1 MAGSSRPNG
10 SVYRVINRKLLQLF
24 KLWLRPTFINH
35 EQAALA
41 LTQHGQPVNV
51 RYILDTD
58 SLADR
63 LLLELGCAASGLP
76 EPLTLDPHGPNAYF
90 CLTHREGFW
99 GRRSARGD
107 ARPTSLKVAPAGDAE
122 VARHLIPVS
131 IYWGHQPDRALSMW
145 KALLS
150 DQWAS
155 TSKFR
160 KILSIALTRR
170 HILVHFGNPLDVDAL
185 THDLSTT
192 ALKTKRIHRL
202 LRSHFKNQK
211 QSIIGPD
218 LSHRRT
224 LLDELLAA
232 PTVDAAIATVAEARE
247 LPKHRVAAQAYRYA
261 SEIASD
267 QSYRVIRFFS
277 IILTWLWN
285 RLYNGIEVS
294 HLERVRA
301 VSDNAEIVYVP
312 CHRSHIDYLLLS
324 YVLYHNGLALPH
336 IAAGINLNLFL
347 LGPLLRRAGAFF
359 MRRSFKED
367 LLYKAVFDEYIHL
380 LLSKGYSLEYF
391 VEGGRSRTGGM
402 LAPRPGMINMT
413 LKGYYR
419 DHQRDIQFIPVYFS
433 YERVLEIS
441 SYLDERKGHQKKTES
456 LLDLLGV
463 FRYFKLDF
471 GQVSVNFG
479 EPISLGNFL
488 SERVQSNF
496 EMIEPDVH
504 KALCRDLGH
513 RIVQEI
519 NAAIPVNPTQILA
532 TLFVHAGDLE
542 IPEATLRRHFRF
554 LLTLIDADK
563 TSSIFNQSDAQ
574 IIDYFLSTSGAE
586 RHLRNGEPVITITP
600 GGLIDMR
607 YYSNSVTHLL
617 VLPSLIATGLIQRPT
632 VDAEPFAAQ
641 LQALAPVL
649 DAIYYCKIAPTAER
663 INEMLA
669 IFNNTTERPKALPAQ
684 VDTTLALDLNQIAR
698 IIAPTLNQ
706 IALACALLKVKPDL
720 LDDLVL
726 INARI
731 DALTIKTTTFN
742 PAELI
747 MPESLIQ
754 ALSQPQSTIATVNRS
769 NHARPTQD
777 TTTSTMLEA
786 ALANLLSEADQHNL
800 KQLALDLVEENIQS
814 AATTG

>member
-1 MAGSSRPNG
+1 MAGSSRPRG
-10 SVYRVINRKLLQLF
+10 SIYRVINQQLLHLF
-24 KLWLRPTFINH
+24 RLWLRPTFINH
-35 EQAALA
+35 EQTALA
-41 LTQHGQPVNV
+41 LAQHAIPTNV
-51 RYILDTD
+51 RYILDSD

-63 LLLELGCAASGLP
+63 LLLELGCEASRLP
-76 EPLTLDPHGPNAYF
+76 EPLTLDPNAPNAYF
-90 CLTHREGFW
+90 CLNHREGFW

-107 ARPTSLKVAPAGDAE
+107 ARSTSLKVDPAIGDELAT
-122 VARHLIPVS
+122 RLIPVS
-131 IYWGHQPDRALSMW
+131 IYWGHQPDRALSLW
-145 KALLS
+145 KVLLS

-160 KILSIALTRR
+160 KILCIALTRR
-170 HILVHFGNPLDVDAL
+170 HILVHFGDPLDVDEL
-185 THDLSTT
+185 TNDLPSA

-202 LRSHFKNQK
+202 LRRHFKSQK

-232 PTVDAAIATVAEARE
+232 PAVDAAIMTVAEASER
-247 LPKHRVAAQAYRYA
+247 PRHRVAAQAYRYA

-347 LGPLLRRAGAFF
+347 VGPLLRRAGAFF

-402 LAPRPGMINMT
+402 LTPRPGMINMT
-413 LKGYYR
+413 LRGYYR
-419 DHQRDIQFIPVYFS
+419 DHHRDIQFVPVYFS

-456 LLDLLGV
+456 LRDLFGV

-479 EPISLGNFL
+479 EPISLEQFL
-488 SERVQSNF
+488 SDRVDSDL
-496 EMIEPDVH
+496 EMIEPDKH
-504 KALCRDLGH
+504 KAICRELGH
-513 RIVQEI
+513 HIVQGI

-532 TLFVHAGDLE
+532 TLFVHAGHLE
-542 IPEATLRRHFRF
+542 IPEERLRRQLRF
-554 LLTLIDADK
+554 LTTLIEADQI
-563 TSSIFNQSDAQ
+563 SSIFDQSDAQ

-586 RHLRNGEPVITITP
+586 RQLRDGEPMITITP

-607 YYSNSVTHLL
+607 YYSNSVTHLF
-617 VLPSLIATGLIQRPT
+617 VLPSLIANRLIQEPMI
-632 VDAEPFAAQ
+632 DPEPFADQ
-641 LQALAPVL
+641 LTVLAPLL
-649 DAIYYCKIAPTAER
+649 DAICFSKLAPSAER
-663 INEMLA
+663 INELLEIFDYKTEGQQVPSARVDSPLA
-669 IFNNTTERPKALPAQ
+669 S
-684 VDTTLALDLNQIAR
+684 DLIQIAG
-698 IIAPTLNQ
+698 IIEPALKQ

-720 LDDLVL
+720 LDDLAT
-726 INARI
+726 INERI
-731 DALTIKTTTFN
+731 KTLTITTTAFN
-742 PAELI
+742 PEDLI
-747 MPESLIQ
+747 LTERLIQ
-754 ALSQPQSTIATVNRS
+754 MLSQTQPINDRK
-769 NHARPTQD
+769 TQD
-777 TTTSTMLEA
+777 NANWIKPQA
-786 ALANLLSEADQHNL
+786 ALATLISEAGQNDLQH
-800 KQLALDLVEENIQS
+800 LALDLIKENIQS

>member
-1 MAGSSRPNG
+1 MAGSSRPRG
-10 SVYRVINRKLLQLF
+10 SIYRVINQQLLHLF
-24 KLWLRPTFINH
+24 RLWLRPTFINH
-35 EQAALA
+35 EQTALA
-41 LTQHGQPVNV
+41 LAQHAIPTNV
-51 RYILDTD
+51 RYILDSD

-63 LLLELGCAASGLP
+63 LLLELGCEASRLP
-76 EPLTLDPHGPNAYF
+76 EPLTLDPNAPNAYF
-90 CLTHREGFW
+90 CLNHREGFW

-107 ARPTSLKVAPAGDAE
+107 ARSTSLKVDPAIGDELAT
-122 VARHLIPVS
+122 RLIPVS
-131 IYWGHQPDRALSMW
+131 IYWGHQPDRALSLW
-145 KALLS
+145 KVLLS

-160 KILSIALTRR
+160 KILCIALTRR
-170 HILVHFGNPLDVDAL
+170 HILVHFGDPLDVDEL
-185 THDLSTT
+185 TNDLPSA

-202 LRSHFKNQK
+202 LRRHFKSQK

-232 PTVDAAIATVAEARE
+232 PAVDAAIMTVAEASER
-247 LPKHRVAAQAYRYA
+247 PRHRVAAQAYRYA

-347 LGPLLRRAGAFF
+347 VGPLLRRAGAFF

-402 LAPRPGMINMT
+402 LTPRPGMINMT
-413 LKGYYR
+413 LRGYYR
-419 DHQRDIQFIPVYFS
+419 DHHRDIQFVPVYFS

-456 LLDLLGV
+456 LRDLFGV

-479 EPISLGNFL
+479 EPISLEQFL
-488 SERVQSNF
+488 SMRVDSDL
-496 EMIEPDVH
+496 EMIEPDKH
-504 KALCRDLGH
+504 KAICRELGH
-513 RIVQEI
+513 HIVQGI

-532 TLFVHAGDLE
+532 TLFVHAGHLE
-542 IPEATLRRHFRF
+542 IPEERLRRQLRF
-554 LLTLIDADK
+554 LTTLIEADQI
-563 TSSIFNQSDAQ
+563 SSIFDQSDAQ

-586 RHLRNGEPVITITP
+586 RQLRDGEPMITITP

-607 YYSNSVTHLL
+607 YYSNSVTHLF
-617 VLPSLIATGLIQRPT
+617 VLPSLIANRLIQEPMI
-632 VDAEPFAAQ
+632 DPEPFFDQ
-641 LQALAPVL
+641 LTVLAPLL
-649 DAIYYCKIAPTAER
+649 DAICFSKLAPSAGR
-663 INEMLA
+663 INELLEIFDYKTEGQQVPSVRVDSPLA
-669 IFNNTTERPKALPAQ
+669 S
-684 VDTTLALDLNQIAR
+684 DLIQIAG
-698 IIAPTLNQ
+698 IIEPALKQ

-720 LDDLVL
+720 LDDLAT
-726 INARI
+726 INERI
-731 DALTIKTTTFN
+731 KTLTITTTAFN
-742 PAELI
+742 PEDLI
-747 MPESLIQ
+747 LTERLIQ
-754 ALSQPQSTIATVNRS
+754 MLSQTQPINDRKAQDNANWIKPQ
-769 NHARPTQD
+769 
-777 TTTSTMLEA
+777 A
-786 ALANLLSEADQHNL
+786 ALATLISEASQTDLQH
-800 KQLALDLVEENIQS
+800 LALDLIKENIQS
-814 AATTG
+814 AATTR

>member
-1 MAGSSRPNG
+1 MAGSSRPRG
-10 SVYRVINRKLLQLF
+10 SIYRVINQQLLHLF
-24 KLWLRPTFINH
+24 RLWLRPTFINH
-35 EQAALA
+35 EQTALA
-41 LTQHGQPVNV
+41 LAQHAIPTNV
-51 RYILDTD
+51 RYILDSD

-63 LLLELGCAASGLP
+63 LLLELGCEASRLP
-76 EPLTLDPHGPNAYF
+76 EPLTLDPNAPNAYF
-90 CLTHREGFW
+90 CLNHREGFW

-107 ARPTSLKVAPAGDAE
+107 ARSTSLKVDPAIGDELAT
-122 VARHLIPVS
+122 RLIPVS
-131 IYWGHQPDRALSMW
+131 IYWGHQPDRALSLW
-145 KALLS
+145 KVLLS

-160 KILSIALTRR
+160 KILCIALTRR
-170 HILVHFGNPLDVDAL
+170 HILVHFGDPLDVDEL
-185 THDLSTT
+185 TNDLPSA

-202 LRSHFKNQK
+202 LRRHFKSQK

-232 PTVDAAIATVAEARE
+232 PAVDAAIMTVAEASER
-247 LPKHRVAAQAYRYA
+247 PRHRVAAQAYRYA

-347 LGPLLRRAGAFF
+347 VGPLLRRAGAFF

-402 LAPRPGMINMT
+402 LTPRPGMINMT
-413 LKGYYR
+413 LRGYYR
-419 DHQRDIQFIPVYFS
+419 DHHRDIQFVPVYFS

-456 LLDLLGV
+456 LRDLFGV

-479 EPISLGNFL
+479 EPISLEQFL
-488 SERVQSNF
+488 SMRVDSDL
-496 EMIEPDVH
+496 EMIEPDKH
-504 KALCRDLGH
+504 KAICRELGH
-513 RIVQEI
+513 HIVQGI

-532 TLFVHAGDLE
+532 TLFVHAGHLE
-542 IPEATLRRHFRF
+542 IPEERLRRQLRF
-554 LLTLIDADK
+554 LTTLIEADQI
-563 TSSIFNQSDAQ
+563 SSIFDQSDAQ

-586 RHLRNGEPVITITP
+586 RQLRDGEPMITITP

-607 YYSNSVTHLL
+607 YYSNSVTHLF
-617 VLPSLIATGLIQRPT
+617 VLPSLIANRLIQEPMI
-632 VDAEPFAAQ
+632 DPEPFFDQ
-641 LQALAPVL
+641 LTVLAPL
-649 DAIYYCKIAPTAER
+649 LNAICFSKLAPSAER
-663 INEMLA
+663 INELLEIFDYKTEGQQVPSARVDSPLA
-669 IFNNTTERPKALPAQ
+669 S
-684 VDTTLALDLNQIAR
+684 DLIQIAG
-698 IIAPTLNQ
+698 IIEPALKQ

-720 LDDLVL
+720 LDDLAT
-726 INARI
+726 INERI
-731 DALTIKTTTFN
+731 KTLTITTTAFN
-742 PAELI
+742 PEDLI
-747 MPESLIQ
+747 LTERLIQ
-754 ALSQPQSTIATVNRS
+754 MLSQTQPINDRK
-769 NHARPTQD
+769 TQD
-777 TTTSTMLEA
+777 NANWIKPQA
-786 ALANLLSEADQHNL
+786 ALATLISEASQTDLQH
-800 KQLALDLVEENIQS
+800 LALDLIKENIQS
-814 AATTG
+814 AATTR

>member
-1 MAGSSRPNG
+1 MAGSSRPRG
-10 SVYRVINRKLLQLF
+10 SIYRVINQQLLHLF
-24 KLWLRPTFINH
+24 RLWLRPTFINH
-35 EQAALA
+35 EQTALA
-41 LTQHGQPVNV
+41 LAQHAIPTNV
-51 RYILDTD
+51 RYILDSD

-63 LLLELGCAASGLP
+63 LLLELGCEASRLP
-76 EPLTLDPHGPNAYF
+76 EPLTLDPNAPNAYF
-90 CLTHREGFW
+90 CLNHREGFW

-107 ARPTSLKVAPAGDAE
+107 ARSTSLKVDPAIGYELAT
-122 VARHLIPVS
+122 RLIPVS
-131 IYWGHQPDRALSMW
+131 IYWGHQPDRALSLW
-145 KALLS
+145 KVLLS

-160 KILSIALTRR
+160 KILCIALTRR
-170 HILVHFGNPLDVDAL
+170 HILVHFGDPLDVDEL
-185 THDLSTT
+185 TNDLPSA

-202 LRSHFKNQK
+202 LRRHFKSQK

-232 PTVDAAIATVAEARE
+232 PAVDAAIMTVAEASER
-247 LPKHRVAAQAYRYA
+247 PRHRVAAQAYRYA

-347 LGPLLRRAGAFF
+347 VGPLLRRAGAFF

-402 LAPRPGMINMT
+402 LTPRPGMINMT
-413 LKGYYR
+413 LRGYYR
-419 DHQRDIQFIPVYFS
+419 DHHRDIQFVPVYFS

-456 LLDLLGV
+456 LRDLFGV

-479 EPISLGNFL
+479 EPISLEQFL
-488 SERVQSNF
+488 SMRVDSDL
-496 EMIEPDVH
+496 EMIEPDKH
-504 KALCRDLGH
+504 KAICRELGH
-513 RIVQEI
+513 HIVQGI

-532 TLFVHAGDLE
+532 TLFVHAGHLE
-542 IPEATLRRHFRF
+542 IPEERLRRQLRF
-554 LLTLIDADK
+554 LTTLIEADQI
-563 TSSIFNQSDAQ
+563 SSIFDQSDAQ

-586 RHLRNGEPVITITP
+586 RQLRDGEPMITITP

-607 YYSNSVTHLL
+607 YYSNSVTHLF
-617 VLPSLIATGLIQRPT
+617 VLPSLIANRLIQEPMI
-632 VDAEPFAAQ
+632 DPEPFFDQ
-641 LQALAPVL
+641 LTVLAPLL
-649 DAIYYCKIAPTAER
+649 DAICFSKLAPSAER
-663 INEMLA
+663 INELLEIFDYKTEGQQVPSARVDSPLA
-669 IFNNTTERPKALPAQ
+669 S
-684 VDTTLALDLNQIAR
+684 DLIQIAG
-698 IIAPTLNQ
+698 IIEPALKQ

-720 LDDLVL
+720 LDDLAT
-726 INARI
+726 INERI
-731 DALTIKTTTFN
+731 KTLTITTTAFN
-742 PAELI
+742 PEDLI
-747 MPESLIQ
+747 LTERLIQ
-754 ALSQPQSTIATVNRS
+754 MLSQTQPINDRKAQDNANWIKPQ
-769 NHARPTQD
+769 
-777 TTTSTMLEA
+777 A
-786 ALANLLSEADQHNL
+786 ALAILISEASQTDLQH
-800 KQLALDLVEENIQS
+800 LALDLIKENIQS

>member
-1 MAGSSRPNG
+1 MAGSSRPRG
-10 SVYRVINRKLLQLF
+10 SIYRVINQQLLHLF
-24 KLWLRPTFINH
+24 RLWLRPTFINH
-35 EQAALA
+35 EQTALA
-41 LTQHGQPVNV
+41 LAQHAIPTNV
-51 RYILDTD
+51 RYILDSD

-63 LLLELGCAASGLP
+63 LLLELGCEASRLP
-76 EPLTLDPHGPNAYF
+76 EPLTLDPNAPNAYF
-90 CLTHREGFW
+90 CLNHREGFW

-107 ARPTSLKVAPAGDAE
+107 ARSTSLKVDPAIGDELAT
-122 VARHLIPVS
+122 RLIPVS
-131 IYWGHQPDRALSMW
+131 IYWGHQPDRALSLW
-145 KALLS
+145 KVLLS

-160 KILSIALTRR
+160 KILCIALTRR
-170 HILVHFGNPLDVDAL
+170 HILVHFGDPLDVDEL
-185 THDLSTT
+185 TNDLPSA

-202 LRSHFKNQK
+202 LRRHFKSQK

-232 PTVDAAIATVAEARE
+232 PAVDAAIMTVAEASER
-247 LPKHRVAAQAYRYA
+247 PRHRVAAQAYRYA

-347 LGPLLRRAGAFF
+347 VGPLLRRAGAFF

-402 LAPRPGMINMT
+402 LTPRPGMINMT
-413 LKGYYR
+413 LRGYYR
-419 DHQRDIQFIPVYFS
+419 DHHRDIQFVPVYFS

-456 LLDLLGV
+456 LRDLFGV

-479 EPISLGNFL
+479 EPISLEQFL
-488 SERVQSNF
+488 SMRVDSDL
-496 EMIEPDVH
+496 EMIEPDKH
-504 KALCRDLGH
+504 KAICRELGH
-513 RIVQEI
+513 HIVQGI

-532 TLFVHAGDLE
+532 TLFVHAGHLE
-542 IPEATLRRHFRF
+542 IPEERLRRQLRF
-554 LLTLIDADK
+554 LTTLIEADQI
-563 TSSIFNQSDAQ
+563 SSIFDQSDAQ

-586 RHLRNGEPVITITP
+586 RQLRDGEPMITITP

-607 YYSNSVTHLL
+607 YYSNSVTHLF
-617 VLPSLIATGLIQRPT
+617 VLPSLIANRLIQEPMI
-632 VDAEPFAAQ
+632 DPEPFFDQ
-641 LQALAPVL
+641 LTVLAPLL
-649 DAIYYCKIAPTAER
+649 DAICFSKLAPSAGR
-663 INEMLA
+663 INELLEIFDYKTEGQQVPSVRVDSPLA
-669 IFNNTTERPKALPAQ
+669 S
-684 VDTTLALDLNQIAR
+684 DLIQIAG
-698 IIAPTLNQ
+698 IIEPALKQ

-720 LDDLVL
+720 LDDLAT
-726 INARI
+726 INERI
-731 DALTIKTTTFN
+731 KTLTITTTAFN
-742 PAELI
+742 PDDLI
-747 MPESLIQ
+747 LTERLIQ
-754 ALSQPQSTIATVNRS
+754 MLSQTQPINDRKAQDNANWIKPQ
-769 NHARPTQD
+769 
-777 TTTSTMLEA
+777 A
-786 ALANLLSEADQHNL
+786 ALATLISEAGQNDLQH
-800 KQLALDLVEENIQS
+800 LALDLIKENIQS
-814 AATTG
+814 AATTR

>member
-1 MAGSSRPNG
+1 MAGSSRPRG
-10 SVYRVINRKLLQLF
+10 SIYRVINQQLLHLF
-24 KLWLRPTFINH
+24 RLWLRPTFINH
-35 EQAALA
+35 EQTALA
-41 LTQHGQPVNV
+41 LAQHAIPTNV
-51 RYILDTD
+51 RYILDSD

-63 LLLELGCAASGLP
+63 LLLELGCEASRLP
-76 EPLTLDPHGPNAYF
+76 EPLTLDPNAPNAYF
-90 CLTHREGFW
+90 CLNHREGFW

-107 ARPTSLKVAPAGDAE
+107 ARSTSLKVDPAIGDELAT
-122 VARHLIPVS
+122 RLIPVS
-131 IYWGHQPDRALSMW
+131 IYWGHQPDRALSLW
-145 KALLS
+145 KVLLS

-160 KILSIALTRR
+160 KILCIALTRR
-170 HILVHFGNPLDVDAL
+170 HILVHFGDPLDVDEL
-185 THDLSTT
+185 TNDLPSA

-202 LRSHFKNQK
+202 LRRHFKSQK

-232 PTVDAAIATVAEARE
+232 PAVDAAIMTVAEASER
-247 LPKHRVAAQAYRYA
+247 PRHRVAAQAYRYA

-301 VSDNAEIVYVP
+301 VSDSTEIVYVP

-347 LGPLLRRAGAFF
+347 VGPLLRRAGAFF

-402 LAPRPGMINMT
+402 LTPRPGMINMT
-413 LKGYYR
+413 LRGYYR
-419 DHQRDIQFIPVYFS
+419 DHHRDIQFVPVYFS

-456 LLDLLGV
+456 LRDLFGV

-479 EPISLGNFL
+479 EPISLEQFL
-488 SERVQSNF
+488 SDRVDSDL
-496 EMIEPDVH
+496 EMIEPDKH
-504 KALCRDLGH
+504 KAICRELGH
-513 RIVQEI
+513 HIVQGI

-532 TLFVHAGDLE
+532 TLFVHAGHLE
-542 IPEATLRRHFRF
+542 IPEERLRRQLRF
-554 LLTLIDADK
+554 LTTLIEADQI
-563 TSSIFNQSDAQ
+563 SSIFDQSDAQ

-586 RHLRNGEPVITITP
+586 RQLRDGEPMITITP

-607 YYSNSVTHLL
+607 YYSNSVTHLF
-617 VLPSLIATGLIQRPT
+617 VLPSLIANRLIQEPMI
-632 VDAEPFAAQ
+632 DPEPFFDQ
-641 LQALAPVL
+641 LTVLAPL
-649 DAIYYCKIAPTAER
+649 LNAICFSKLAPSAER
-663 INEMLA
+663 INELLEIFDYKTEGQQVPSARVDSPLA
-669 IFNNTTERPKALPAQ
+669 S
-684 VDTTLALDLNQIAR
+684 DLIQIAG
-698 IIAPTLNQ
+698 IIEPALKQ

-720 LDDLVL
+720 LDDLAT
-726 INARI
+726 INERI
-731 DALTIKTTTFN
+731 KTLTITTTAFN
-742 PAELI
+742 PEDLI
-747 MPESLIQ
+747 LTERLIQ
-754 ALSQPQSTIATVNRS
+754 MLSQTQPINDRK
-769 NHARPTQD
+769 TQD
-777 TTTSTMLEA
+777 NANWIKPQA
-786 ALANLLSEADQHNL
+786 ALATLISEAGQTDLQH
-800 KQLALDLVEENIQS
+800 LALDLIKENIQS

>member
-1 MAGSSRPNG
+1 MAGSSRPRG
-10 SVYRVINRKLLQLF
+10 SIYRVINQQLLHLF
-24 KLWLRPTFINH
+24 RLWLRPTFINH
-35 EQAALA
+35 EQTALA
-41 LTQHGQPVNV
+41 LAQHAIPTNV
-51 RYILDTD
+51 RYILDSD

-63 LLLELGCAASGLP
+63 LLLELGCEASRLP
-76 EPLTLDPHGPNAYF
+76 EPLTLDPNAPNAYF
-90 CLTHREGFW
+90 CLNHREGFW

-107 ARPTSLKVAPAGDAE
+107 ARSTSLKVDPAIGDELAT
-122 VARHLIPVS
+122 RLIPVS
-131 IYWGHQPDRALSMW
+131 IYWGHQPDRALSLW
-145 KALLS
+145 KVLLS

-160 KILSIALTRR
+160 KILCIALTRR
-170 HILVHFGNPLDVDAL
+170 HILVHFGDPLDVDEL
-185 THDLSTT
+185 TNDLPSA

-202 LRSHFKNQK
+202 LRRHFKSQK

-232 PTVDAAIATVAEARE
+232 PAVDAAIMTVAEASER
-247 LPKHRVAAQAYRYA
+247 PRHRVAAQAYRYA

-347 LGPLLRRAGAFF
+347 VGPLLRRAGAFF

-402 LAPRPGMINMT
+402 LTPRPGMINMT
-413 LKGYYR
+413 LRGYYR
-419 DHQRDIQFIPVYFS
+419 DHHRDIQFVPVYFS

-456 LLDLLGV
+456 LRDLFGV

-479 EPISLGNFL
+479 EPISLEQFL
-488 SERVQSNF
+488 SDRVDSDL
-496 EMIEPDVH
+496 EMIEPDKH
-504 KALCRDLGH
+504 KAICRELGH
-513 RIVQEI
+513 HIVQGI

-532 TLFVHAGDLE
+532 TLFVHAGHLE
-542 IPEATLRRHFRF
+542 IPEERLRRQLRF
-554 LLTLIDADK
+554 LTTLIEADQI
-563 TSSIFNQSDAQ
+563 SSIFDQSDAQ

-586 RHLRNGEPVITITP
+586 RQLRDGEPMITITP

-607 YYSNSVTHLL
+607 YYSNSVTHLF
-617 VLPSLIATGLIQRPT
+617 VLPSLIANRLIQEPMI
-632 VDAEPFAAQ
+632 DPEPFFDQ
-641 LQALAPVL
+641 LTVLAPL
-649 DAIYYCKIAPTAER
+649 LNAICFSKLAPSAER
-663 INEMLA
+663 INELLEIFDYKTEGQQVPSARVDSPLA
-669 IFNNTTERPKALPAQ
+669 S
-684 VDTTLALDLNQIAR
+684 DLIQIAG
-698 IIAPTLNQ
+698 IIEPALKQ

-720 LDDLVL
+720 LDDLAT
-726 INARI
+726 INERI
-731 DALTIKTTTFN
+731 KTLTITTTAFN
-742 PAELI
+742 PEDLI
-747 MPESLIQ
+747 LTERLIQ
-754 ALSQPQSTIATVNRS
+754 MLSQTQPINDRK
-769 NHARPTQD
+769 TQD
-777 TTTSTMLEA
+777 NANWIKPQA
-786 ALANLLSEADQHNL
+786 ALATLISEAGQNDLQH
-800 KQLALDLVEENIQS
+800 LALDLIKENIQS

>member
-1 MAGSSRPNG
+1 MAGSSRPRG
-10 SVYRVINRKLLQLF
+10 SIYRVINQQLLHLF
-24 KLWLRPTFINH
+24 RLWLRPTFINH
-35 EQAALA
+35 EQTALA
-41 LTQHGQPVNV
+41 LAQHAIPTNV
-51 RYILDTD
+51 RYILDSD

-63 LLLELGCAASGLP
+63 LLLELGCEASRLP
-76 EPLTLDPHGPNAYF
+76 EPLTLDPNAPNAYF
-90 CLTHREGFW
+90 CLNHREGFW

-107 ARPTSLKVAPAGDAE
+107 ARSTSLKVDPAIGDELATRL
-122 VARHLIPVS
+122 VPVS
-131 IYWGHQPDRALSMW
+131 IYWGHQPDRALSLW
-145 KALLS
+145 KVLLS

-160 KILSIALTRR
+160 KILCIALTRR
-170 HILVHFGNPLDVDAL
+170 HILVHFGDPLDVDEL
-185 THDLSTT
+185 TNDLPSA

-202 LRSHFKNQK
+202 LRRHFKSQK

-232 PTVDAAIATVAEARE
+232 PAVDAAIMTVAEASER
-247 LPKHRVAAQAYRYA
+247 PRHRVAAQAYRYA

-347 LGPLLRRAGAFF
+347 VGPLLRRAGAFF

-402 LAPRPGMINMT
+402 LTPRPGMINMT
-413 LKGYYR
+413 LRGYYR
-419 DHQRDIQFIPVYFS
+419 DHHRDIQFVPVYFS

-456 LLDLLGV
+456 LRDLFGV

-479 EPISLGNFL
+479 EPISLEQFL
-488 SERVQSNF
+488 SMRVDSDL
-496 EMIEPDVH
+496 EMIEPEKH
-504 KALCRDLGH
+504 KAICRELGH
-513 RIVQEI
+513 HIVQGI

-532 TLFVHAGDLE
+532 TLFVHAGHLE
-542 IPEATLRRHFRF
+542 IPEERLRRQLRF
-554 LLTLIDADK
+554 LTTLIEADQI
-563 TSSIFNQSDAQ
+563 SSIFDQSDAQ

-586 RHLRNGEPVITITP
+586 RQLRDGEPMITITP

-607 YYSNSVTHLL
+607 YYSNSVTHLF
-617 VLPSLIATGLIQRPT
+617 VLPSLIANRLIQEPKI
-632 VDAEPFAAQ
+632 DPEPFFDQ
-641 LQALAPVL
+641 LTVLAPLL
-649 DAIYYCKIAPTAER
+649 DAICFSKLAPSAGR
-663 INEMLA
+663 INELLEIFDYKTEGQQVPSVRVDSPLA
-669 IFNNTTERPKALPAQ
+669 S
-684 VDTTLALDLNQIAR
+684 DLIQIAG
-698 IIAPTLNQ
+698 IIEPALKQ

-720 LDDLVL
+720 LDDLAT
-726 INARI
+726 INERI
-731 DALTIKTTTFN
+731 KTLTITTTAFN
-742 PAELI
+742 PEDLI
-747 MPESLIQ
+747 LTERLIQ
-754 ALSQPQSTIATVNRS
+754 MLSQTQPINDRKAQDNANWIKPQ
-769 NHARPTQD
+769 
-777 TTTSTMLEA
+777 A
-786 ALANLLSEADQHNL
+786 ALATLISEASQTDLQH
-800 KQLALDLVEENIQS
+800 LALDLIKENIQS
-814 AATTG
+814 AATTR

>member
-1 MAGSSRPNG
+1 MAGSSRPRG
-10 SVYRVINRKLLQLF
+10 SIYRVINQQLLHLF
-24 KLWLRPTFINH
+24 RLWLRPTFINH
-35 EQAALA
+35 EQTALA
-41 LTQHGQPVNV
+41 LAQHAIPTNV
-51 RYILDTD
+51 RYILDSD

-63 LLLELGCAASGLP
+63 LLLELGCKASRLP
-76 EPLTLDPHGPNAYF
+76 EPLTLDPNAPNAYF
-90 CLTHREGFW
+90 CLNHREGFW

-107 ARPTSLKVAPAGDAE
+107 TRSTSLKVDPAIGNELAT
-122 VARHLIPVS
+122 RLIPVS
-131 IYWGHQPDRALSMW
+131 IYWGHQPDRALSLW
-145 KALLS
+145 KVLLS

-160 KILSIALTRR
+160 KILCIALTRR
-170 HILVHFGNPLDVDAL
+170 HILVHFGDPLDVDEL
-185 THDLSTT
+185 TNDLPSA

-202 LRSHFKNQK
+202 LRRHFKSQK

-232 PTVDAAIATVAEARE
+232 PAVDAAIMTVAEASER
-247 LPKHRVAAQAYRYA
+247 PRHRVAAQAYRYA

-347 LGPLLRRAGAFF
+347 VGPLLRRAGAFF

-402 LAPRPGMINMT
+402 LTPRPGMINMT
-413 LKGYYR
+413 LRGYYR
-419 DHQRDIQFIPVYFS
+419 DHHRDIQFVPVYFS

-441 SYLDERKGHQKKTES
+441 SYLDERKGLQKKTES
-456 LLDLLGV
+456 LRDLFGV

-479 EPISLGNFL
+479 EPISLEQFL
-488 SERVQSNF
+488 SMRVDSDL
-496 EMIEPDVH
+496 EMIEPDKH
-504 KALCRDLGH
+504 KAICRELGH
-513 RIVQEI
+513 HIVQGI

-532 TLFVHAGDLE
+532 TLFVHAGHLE
-542 IPEATLRRHFRF
+542 IPEERLRRQLRF
-554 LLTLIDADK
+554 LTTLIEADQI
-563 TSSIFNQSDAQ
+563 SSIFDQSDAQ

-586 RHLRNGEPVITITP
+586 RQLRDGEPMITITP

-607 YYSNSVTHLL
+607 YYSNSVTHLF
-617 VLPSLIATGLIQRPT
+617 VLPSLIANRLIQEPMI
-632 VDAEPFAAQ
+632 DPEPFFDQ
-641 LQALAPVL
+641 LTVLAPLL
-649 DAIYYCKIAPTAER
+649 DAICFSKLAPSAER
-663 INEMLA
+663 IYELLEIFDYKTEGQQVSSARVDSPLA
-669 IFNNTTERPKALPAQ
+669 S
-684 VDTTLALDLNQIAR
+684 DLIQIAG
-698 IIAPTLNQ
+698 IIEPALKQ

-720 LDDLVL
+720 LDDLAT
-726 INARI
+726 INERI
-731 DALTIKTTTFN
+731 KTLTITTTAFN
-742 PAELI
+742 PEDLI
-747 MPESLIQ
+747 LTERLIQ
-754 ALSQPQSTIATVNRS
+754 MLSQTQPINDRKAQDNANWIKPQ
-769 NHARPTQD
+769 
-777 TTTSTMLEA
+777 A
-786 ALANLLSEADQHNL
+786 ALAILISEASQTDLQH
-800 KQLALDLVEENIQS
+800 LALDLIKENIQS

>member
-1 MAGSSRPNG
+1 MAGSSRPRG
-10 SVYRVINRKLLQLF
+10 SIYRVINQQLLHLF
-24 KLWLRPTFINH
+24 RLWLRPTFINH
-35 EQAALA
+35 EQTALA
-41 LTQHGQPVNV
+41 LAQHAIPTNV
-51 RYILDTD
+51 RYILDSD

-63 LLLELGCAASGLP
+63 LLLELGCEASRLP
-76 EPLTLDPHGPNAYF
+76 EPLTLDPNAPNAYF
-90 CLTHREGFW
+90 CLNHREGFW

-107 ARPTSLKVAPAGDAE
+107 ARSTSLKVDPAIGDELAT
-122 VARHLIPVS
+122 RLIPVS
-131 IYWGHQPDRALSMW
+131 IYWGHQPDRALSLW
-145 KALLS
+145 KVLLS

-160 KILSIALTRR
+160 KILCIALTRR
-170 HILVHFGNPLDVDAL
+170 HILVHFGDPLDVDEL
-185 THDLSTT
+185 TNDLPSA

-202 LRSHFKNQK
+202 LRRHFKSQK

-232 PTVDAAIATVAEARE
+232 PAVDAAIMTVAEASER
-247 LPKHRVAAQAYRYA
+247 PRHRVAAQAYRYA

-347 LGPLLRRAGAFF
+347 VGPLLRRAGAFF

-391 VEGGRSRTGGM
+391 IEGGRSRTGGM
-402 LAPRPGMINMT
+402 LTPRPGMINMT
-413 LKGYYR
+413 LRGYYR
-419 DHQRDIQFIPVYFS
+419 DHHRDIQFVPVYFS

-456 LLDLLGV
+456 LRDLFGV

-479 EPISLGNFL
+479 EPISLEQFL
-488 SERVQSNF
+488 SMRVDSDL
-496 EMIEPDVH
+496 EMIEPDKH
-504 KALCRDLGH
+504 KAICRELGH
-513 RIVQEI
+513 HIVQGI

-532 TLFVHAGDLE
+532 TLFVHAGHLE
-542 IPEATLRRHFRF
+542 IPEERLRRQLRF
-554 LLTLIDADK
+554 LTTLIEADQI
-563 TSSIFNQSDAQ
+563 SSIFDQSDAQ

-586 RHLRNGEPVITITP
+586 RQLRDGEPMITITP

-607 YYSNSVTHLL
+607 YYSNSVTHLF
-617 VLPSLIATGLIQRPT
+617 VLPSLIANRLIQEPMI
-632 VDAEPFAAQ
+632 DPEPFFDQ
-641 LQALAPVL
+641 LTVLAPLL
-649 DAIYYCKIAPTAER
+649 DAICFSKLAPSAER
-663 INEMLA
+663 IYELLEIFDYKTEGQQVSSARVDSPLA
-669 IFNNTTERPKALPAQ
+669 S
-684 VDTTLALDLNQIAR
+684 DLIQIAG
-698 IIAPTLNQ
+698 IIEPALKQ

-720 LDDLVL
+720 LDDLAT
-726 INARI
+726 INERI
-731 DALTIKTTTFN
+731 KTLTITTTAFN
-742 PAELI
+742 PEDLI
-747 MPESLIQ
+747 LTERLIQ
-754 ALSQPQSTIATVNRS
+754 MLSQTQPINDRKAQDNANWIKPQ
-769 NHARPTQD
+769 
-777 TTTSTMLEA
+777 A
-786 ALANLLSEADQHNL
+786 ALATLISEASQTDLQH
-800 KQLALDLVEENIQS
+800 LALDLIKENIQS

>member
-1 MAGSSRPNG
+1 MAGSSRPRG
-10 SVYRVINRKLLQLF
+10 SIYRVINQQLLHLF
-24 KLWLRPTFINH
+24 RLWLRPTFINH
-35 EQAALA
+35 EQTALA
-41 LTQHGQPVNV
+41 LAQHAIPTNV
-51 RYILDTD
+51 RYILDSD

-63 LLLELGCAASGLP
+63 LLLELGCEASRLP
-76 EPLTLDPHGPNAYF
+76 EPLTLDPNAPNAYF
-90 CLTHREGFW
+90 CLNHREGFW

-107 ARPTSLKVAPAGDAE
+107 ARSTSLKVDPAIGDELAT
-122 VARHLIPVS
+122 RLIPVS
-131 IYWGHQPDRALSMW
+131 IYWGHQPDRALSLW
-145 KALLS
+145 KVLLS

-160 KILSIALTRR
+160 KILCIALTRR
-170 HILVHFGNPLDVDAL
+170 HILVHFGDPLDVDEL
-185 THDLSTT
+185 TNDLPSA

-202 LRSHFKNQK
+202 LRRHFKSQK

-232 PTVDAAIATVAEARE
+232 PAVDAAIMTVAEASER
-247 LPKHRVAAQAYRYA
+247 PRHRVAAQAYRYA

-347 LGPLLRRAGAFF
+347 VGPLLRRAGAFF

-402 LAPRPGMINMT
+402 LTPRPGMINMT
-413 LKGYYR
+413 LRGYYR
-419 DHQRDIQFIPVYFS
+419 DHHRDIQFVPVYFS

-456 LLDLLGV
+456 LRDLFGV

-479 EPISLGNFL
+479 EPISLEQFL
-488 SERVQSNF
+488 SMRVDSDL
-496 EMIEPDVH
+496 EMIEPDKH
-504 KALCRDLGH
+504 KAICRELGH
-513 RIVQEI
+513 HIVQGI

-532 TLFVHAGDLE
+532 TLFVHAGHLE
-542 IPEATLRRHFRF
+542 IPEERLRRQLRF
-554 LLTLIDADK
+554 LTTLIEADQI
-563 TSSIFNQSDAQ
+563 SSIFDQSDAQ

-586 RHLRNGEPVITITP
+586 RQLRDGEPMITITP

-607 YYSNSVTHLL
+607 YYSNSVTHLF
-617 VLPSLIATGLIQRPT
+617 VLPSLIANRLIQEPMI
-632 VDAEPFAAQ
+632 DPEPFFDQ
-641 LQALAPVL
+641 LTVLAPLL
-649 DAIYYCKIAPTAER
+649 DAICFSKLAPSAER
-663 INEMLA
+663 INELLEIFDYKTEDQQVPSARVDSPLA
-669 IFNNTTERPKALPAQ
+669 S
-684 VDTTLALDLNQIAR
+684 DLIQIAG
-698 IIAPTLNQ
+698 IIEPALKQ

-720 LDDLVL
+720 LDDLAT
-726 INARI
+726 INERI
-731 DALTIKTTTFN
+731 KTLTITTTAFN
-742 PAELI
+742 PEDLI
-747 MPESLIQ
+747 LTERLIQ
-754 ALSQPQSTIATVNRS
+754 MLSQTQPINDRKAQDNANWIKPQ
-769 NHARPTQD
+769 
-777 TTTSTMLEA
+777 A
-786 ALANLLSEADQHNL
+786 ALATLISEAGQNDLQH
-800 KQLALDLVEENIQS
+800 LALDLIKENIQS
-814 AATTG
+814 AATTR

>member
-1 MAGSSRPNG
+1 MAGSSRPRG
-10 SVYRVINRKLLQLF
+10 SIYRVINQQLLHLF
-24 KLWLRPTFINH
+24 RLWLRPTFINH
-35 EQAALA
+35 EQTALA
-41 LTQHGQPVNV
+41 LAQHAIPTNV
-51 RYILDTD
+51 RYILDSD

-63 LLLELGCAASGLP
+63 LLLELGCEASRLP
-76 EPLTLDPHGPNAYF
+76 EPLTLDPNAPNAYF
-90 CLTHREGFW
+90 CLNHREGFW

-107 ARPTSLKVAPAGDAE
+107 ARSTSLKVDPAIGYELAT
-122 VARHLIPVS
+122 RLIPVS
-131 IYWGHQPDRALSMW
+131 IYWGHQPDRALSLW
-145 KALLS
+145 KVLLS

-160 KILSIALTRR
+160 KILCIALTRR
-170 HILVHFGNPLDVDAL
+170 HILVHFGDPLDVDEL
-185 THDLSTT
+185 TNDLPSA

-202 LRSHFKNQK
+202 LRRHFKSQK

-232 PTVDAAIATVAEARE
+232 PAVDAAIMTVAEASER
-247 LPKHRVAAQAYRYA
+247 PRHRVAAQAYRYA

-347 LGPLLRRAGAFF
+347 VGPLLRRAGAFF

-402 LAPRPGMINMT
+402 LTPRPGMINMT
-413 LKGYYR
+413 LRGYYR
-419 DHQRDIQFIPVYFS
+419 DHHRDIQFVPVYFS

-456 LLDLLGV
+456 LRDLFGV

-479 EPISLGNFL
+479 EPISLEQFL
-488 SERVQSNF
+488 SMRVDSDL
-496 EMIEPDVH
+496 EMIEPDKH
-504 KALCRDLGH
+504 KAICRELGH
-513 RIVQEI
+513 HIVQGI

-532 TLFVHAGDLE
+532 TLFVHAGHLE
-542 IPEATLRRHFRF
+542 IPEERLRRQLRF
-554 LLTLIDADK
+554 LTTLIEADQI
-563 TSSIFNQSDAQ
+563 SSIFDQSDAQ

-586 RHLRNGEPVITITP
+586 RQLRDGEPMITITP

-607 YYSNSVTHLL
+607 YYSNSVTHLF
-617 VLPSLIATGLIQRPT
+617 VLPSLIANRLIQEPMI
-632 VDAEPFAAQ
+632 DPEPFFDQ
-641 LQALAPVL
+641 LTVLAPL
-649 DAIYYCKIAPTAER
+649 LNAICFSKLAPSAER
-663 INEMLA
+663 INELLEIFDYKTEGQQVSSARVDSPLA
-669 IFNNTTERPKALPAQ
+669 S
-684 VDTTLALDLNQIAR
+684 DLIQIAG
-698 IIAPTLNQ
+698 IIEPALKQ

-720 LDDLVL
+720 LDDLAT
-726 INARI
+726 INERI
-731 DALTIKTTTFN
+731 KTLTITTTAFN
-742 PAELI
+742 PEDLI
-747 MPESLIQ
+747 LTERLIQ
-754 ALSQPQSTIATVNRS
+754 MLSQTQPINDRKAQDNANWIKPQ
-769 NHARPTQD
+769 
-777 TTTSTMLEA
+777 A
-786 ALANLLSEADQHNL
+786 ALAILISQAGQTDLQH
-800 KQLALDLVEENIQS
+800 LALDLIKENIQS
-814 AATTG
+814 AATTR

>member
-1 MAGSSRPNG
+1 MAGSSRPRG
-10 SVYRVINRKLLQLF
+10 SIYRVINQQLLHLF
-24 KLWLRPTFINH
+24 RLWLRPTFINH
-35 EQAALA
+35 EQTALA
-41 LTQHGQPVNV
+41 LAQHAIPTNV
-51 RYILDTD
+51 RYILDSD

-63 LLLELGCAASGLP
+63 LLLELGCEASRLP
-76 EPLTLDPHGPNAYF
+76 EPLTLDPNAPNAYF
-90 CLTHREGFW
+90 CLNHREGFW

-107 ARPTSLKVAPAGDAE
+107 ARSTSLKVDPAIGDELAT
-122 VARHLIPVS
+122 RLIPVS
-131 IYWGHQPDRALSMW
+131 IYWGHQPDRALSLW
-145 KALLS
+145 KVLLS

-160 KILSIALTRR
+160 KILCIALTRR
-170 HILVHFGNPLDVDAL
+170 HILVHFGDPLDVDEL
-185 THDLSTT
+185 TNDLPSA

-202 LRSHFKNQK
+202 LRRHFKSQK

-232 PTVDAAIATVAEARE
+232 PAVDAAIMTVAEASER
-247 LPKHRVAAQAYRYA
+247 PRHRVAAQAYRYA

-347 LGPLLRRAGAFF
+347 VGPLLRRAGAFF

-402 LAPRPGMINMT
+402 LTPRPGMINMT
-413 LKGYYR
+413 LRGYYR
-419 DHQRDIQFIPVYFS
+419 DHHRDIQFVPVYFS

-456 LLDLLGV
+456 LRDLFGV

-479 EPISLGNFL
+479 EPISLEQFL
-488 SERVQSNF
+488 SMRVDSDL
-496 EMIEPDVH
+496 EMIEPDKH
-504 KALCRDLGH
+504 KAICRELGH
-513 RIVQEI
+513 HIVQGI

-532 TLFVHAGDLE
+532 TLFVHAGHLE
-542 IPEATLRRHFRF
+542 IPEERLRRQLRF
-554 LLTLIDADK
+554 LTTLIEADQI
-563 TSSIFNQSDAQ
+563 SSIFDQSDAQ

-586 RHLRNGEPVITITP
+586 RQLRDGEPMITITP

-607 YYSNSVTHLL
+607 YYSNSVTHLF
-617 VLPSLIATGLIQRPT
+617 VLPSLIANRLIQEPMI
-632 VDAEPFAAQ
+632 DPEPFADQ
-641 LQALAPVL
+641 LTVLAPLL
-649 DAIYYCKIAPTAER
+649 DAICFSKLAPSAER
-663 INEMLA
+663 INELLEIFDYKTEGQQVPSARVDSPLA
-669 IFNNTTERPKALPAQ
+669 S
-684 VDTTLALDLNQIAR
+684 DLIQIAG
-698 IIAPTLNQ
+698 IIEPALKQ

-720 LDDLVL
+720 LDDLAT
-726 INARI
+726 INERI
-731 DALTIKTTTFN
+731 KTLTITTTAFN
-742 PAELI
+742 PEDLI
-747 MPESLIQ
+747 LTERLIQ
-754 ALSQPQSTIATVNRS
+754 MLSQTQPINDRK
-769 NHARPTQD
+769 TQD
-777 TTTSTMLEA
+777 NANWIKPQA
-786 ALANLLSEADQHNL
+786 ALATLISEAGQTDLQH
-800 KQLALDLVEENIQS
+800 LALDLIKENIQS

>member
-1 MAGSSRPNG
+1 MAGSSRPRG
-10 SVYRVINRKLLQLF
+10 SIYRVINQQLLHLF
-24 KLWLRPTFINH
+24 RLWLRPTFINH
-35 EQAALA
+35 EQTALA
-41 LTQHGQPVNV
+41 LAQHAIPTNV
-51 RYILDTD
+51 RYILDSD

-63 LLLELGCAASGLP
+63 LLLELGCEASRLP
-76 EPLTLDPHGPNAYF
+76 EPLTLDPNAPNAYF
-90 CLTHREGFW
+90 CLNHREGFW

-107 ARPTSLKVAPAGDAE
+107 ARSTSLKVDPAIGDELAT
-122 VARHLIPVS
+122 RLIPVS
-131 IYWGHQPDRALSMW
+131 IYWGHQPDRALSLW
-145 KALLS
+145 KVLLS

-160 KILSIALTRR
+160 KILCIALTRR
-170 HILVHFGNPLDVDAL
+170 HILVHFGDPLDVDEL
-185 THDLSTT
+185 TNDLPSA

-202 LRSHFKNQK
+202 LRRHFKSQK

-232 PTVDAAIATVAEARE
+232 PAVDAAIMTVAEASER
-247 LPKHRVAAQAYRYA
+247 PRHRVAAQAYRYA

-347 LGPLLRRAGAFF
+347 VGPLLRRAGAFF

-402 LAPRPGMINMT
+402 LTPRPGMINMT
-413 LKGYYR
+413 LRGYYR
-419 DHQRDIQFIPVYFS
+419 DHHRDIQFVPVYFS

-456 LLDLLGV
+456 LRDLFGV

-479 EPISLGNFL
+479 EPISLEQFL
-488 SERVQSNF
+488 SMRVDSDL
-496 EMIEPDVH
+496 EMIEPDKH
-504 KALCRDLGH
+504 KAICRELGH
-513 RIVQEI
+513 HIVQGI

-532 TLFVHAGDLE
+532 TLFVHAGHLE
-542 IPEATLRRHFRF
+542 IPEERLRRQLRF
-554 LLTLIDADK
+554 LTTLIEADQI
-563 TSSIFNQSDAQ
+563 SSIFDQSDAQ

-586 RHLRNGEPVITITP
+586 RQLRDGEPMITITP

-607 YYSNSVTHLL
+607 YYSNSVTHLF
-617 VLPSLIATGLIQRPT
+617 VLPSLIANRLIQEPMI
-632 VDAEPFAAQ
+632 DPEPFFDQ
-641 LQALAPVL
+641 LTVLAPLL
-649 DAIYYCKIAPTAER
+649 DAICFSKLAPSAER
-663 INEMLA
+663 INELLEIFDYKTEGQQVPSARVDSPLA
-669 IFNNTTERPKALPAQ
+669 S
-684 VDTTLALDLNQIAR
+684 DLIQIAG
-698 IIAPTLNQ
+698 IIEPALKQ

-720 LDDLVL
+720 LDDLAT
-726 INARI
+726 INERI
-731 DALTIKTTTFN
+731 KTLTITTTAFN
-742 PAELI
+742 PEDLI
-747 MPESLIQ
+747 LTERLIQ
-754 ALSQPQSTIATVNRS
+754 MLSQTQPINDRK
-769 NHARPTQD
+769 TQD
-777 TTTSTMLEA
+777 NANWIKPQA
-786 ALANLLSEADQHNL
+786 ALATLISEAGQTDLQH
-800 KQLALDLVEENIQS
+800 LALDLIKENIQS

>member
-1 MAGSSRPNG
+1 MAGSSRPRG
-10 SVYRVINRKLLQLF
+10 SIYRVINQQILHLF
-24 KLWLRPTFINH
+24 RLWLRPTFINH
-35 EQAALA
+35 EQTALA
-41 LTQHGQPVNV
+41 LAQHAIPTNV
-51 RYILDTD
+51 RYILDSD

-63 LLLELGCAASGLP
+63 LLLELGCEASRLP
-76 EPLTLDPHGPNAYF
+76 EPLTLDPNAPNAYF
-90 CLTHREGFW
+90 CLNHREGFW

-107 ARPTSLKVAPAGDAE
+107 ARSTSLKVDPAIGDELATRL
-122 VARHLIPVS
+122 VPVS
-131 IYWGHQPDRALSMW
+131 IYWGHQPDRALSLW
-145 KALLS
+145 KVLLS

-160 KILSIALTRR
+160 KILCIALTRR
-170 HILVHFGNPLDVDAL
+170 HILVHFGDPLDVDEL
-185 THDLSTT
+185 TNDLPSA

-202 LRSHFKNQK
+202 LRRHFKSQK

-232 PTVDAAIATVAEARE
+232 PAVDAAIMTVAEASER
-247 LPKHRVAAQAYRYA
+247 PRHRVAAQAYRYA

-347 LGPLLRRAGAFF
+347 VGPLLRRAGAFF

-402 LAPRPGMINMT
+402 LTPRPGMINMT
-413 LKGYYR
+413 LRGYYR
-419 DHQRDIQFIPVYFS
+419 DHHRDIQFVPVYFS

-456 LLDLLGV
+456 LRDLFGV

-479 EPISLGNFL
+479 EPISLEQFL
-488 SERVQSNF
+488 SMRVDSDL
-496 EMIEPDVH
+496 EMIEPDKH
-504 KALCRDLGH
+504 KAICRELGH
-513 RIVQEI
+513 HIVQGI

-532 TLFVHAGDLE
+532 TLFVHAGHLE
-542 IPEATLRRHFRF
+542 IPEERLRRQLRF
-554 LLTLIDADK
+554 LTTLIEADQI
-563 TSSIFNQSDAQ
+563 SSIFDQSDAQ

-586 RHLRNGEPVITITP
+586 RQLRDGEPMITITP

-607 YYSNSVTHLL
+607 YYSNSVTHLF
-617 VLPSLIATGLIQRPT
+617 VLPSLIANRLIQEPMI
-632 VDAEPFAAQ
+632 DPEPFFDQ
-641 LQALAPVL
+641 LTVLAPL
-649 DAIYYCKIAPTAER
+649 LNAICFSKLAPSAER
-663 INEMLA
+663 INELLEIFDYKTEGQQVPSARVDSPLA
-669 IFNNTTERPKALPAQ
+669 S
-684 VDTTLALDLNQIAR
+684 DLIQIAG
-698 IIAPTLNQ
+698 IIEPALKQ

-720 LDDLVL
+720 LDDLAT
-726 INARI
+726 INERI
-731 DALTIKTTTFN
+731 KTLTITTTAFN
-742 PAELI
+742 PEDLI
-747 MPESLIQ
+747 LTERLIQ
-754 ALSQPQSTIATVNRS
+754 MLSQTQPINDRRAQDNANWIKPQ
-769 NHARPTQD
+769 
-777 TTTSTMLEA
+777 A
-786 ALANLLSEADQHNL
+786 ALATLISEASQTDLQH
-800 KQLALDLVEENIQS
+800 LALDLIKENIQS
-814 AATTG
+814 AATTR

>member
-1 MAGSSRPNG
+1 MAGSSRPRG
-10 SVYRVINRKLLQLF
+10 SIYRVINQQLLHLF
-24 KLWLRPTFINH
+24 RLWLRPTFINH
-35 EQAALA
+35 EQTALA
-41 LTQHGQPVNV
+41 LAQHAIPTNV
-51 RYILDTD
+51 RYILDSD

-63 LLLELGCAASGLP
+63 LLLELGCEASRLP
-76 EPLTLDPHGPNAYF
+76 EPLTLDPNAPNAYF
-90 CLTHREGFW
+90 CLNHREGFW

-107 ARPTSLKVAPAGDAE
+107 ARSTSLKVDPAIGDELAT
-122 VARHLIPVS
+122 RLIPVS
-131 IYWGHQPDRALSMW
+131 IYWGHQPDRALSLW
-145 KALLS
+145 KVLLS

-160 KILSIALTRR
+160 KILCIALTRR
-170 HILVHFGNPLDVDAL
+170 HILVHFGDPLDVDEL
-185 THDLSTT
+185 TNDLPSA

-202 LRSHFKNQK
+202 LRRHFKSQK

-232 PTVDAAIATVAEARE
+232 PAVDAAIMTVAEASER
-247 LPKHRVAAQAYRYA
+247 PRHRVAAQAYRYA

-301 VSDNAEIVYVP
+301 VSDSTEIVYVP

-347 LGPLLRRAGAFF
+347 VGPLLRRAGAFF

-402 LAPRPGMINMT
+402 LTPRPGMINMT
-413 LKGYYR
+413 LRGYYR
-419 DHQRDIQFIPVYFS
+419 DHHRDIQFVPVYFS

-456 LLDLLGV
+456 LRDLFGV

-479 EPISLGNFL
+479 EPISLEQFL
-488 SERVQSNF
+488 SMRVDSDL
-496 EMIEPDVH
+496 EMIEPDKH
-504 KALCRDLGH
+504 KAICRELGH
-513 RIVQEI
+513 HIVQGI

-532 TLFVHAGDLE
+532 TLFVHAGHLE
-542 IPEATLRRHFRF
+542 IPEERLRRQLRF
-554 LLTLIDADK
+554 LTTLIEADQI
-563 TSSIFNQSDAQ
+563 SSIFDQSDAQ

-586 RHLRNGEPVITITP
+586 RQLRDGEPMITITP

-607 YYSNSVTHLL
+607 YYSNSVTHLF
-617 VLPSLIATGLIQRPT
+617 VLPSLIANRLIQEPMI
-632 VDAEPFAAQ
+632 DPEPFFDQ
-641 LQALAPVL
+641 LTVLAPLL
-649 DAIYYCKIAPTAER
+649 DAICFSKLAPSAER
-663 INEMLA
+663 INELLEIFDYKTEDQQVSSARVDSPLA
-669 IFNNTTERPKALPAQ
+669 S
-684 VDTTLALDLNQIAR
+684 DLIQIAG
-698 IIAPTLNQ
+698 IIEPALKQ

-720 LDDLVL
+720 LDDLAT
-726 INARI
+726 INERI
-731 DALTIKTTTFN
+731 KTLTITTTAFN
-742 PAELI
+742 PEDLI
-747 MPESLIQ
+747 LTERLIQ
-754 ALSQPQSTIATVNRS
+754 MLSQTQPINDRK
-769 NHARPTQD
+769 TQD
-777 TTTSTMLEA
+777 NANWIKPQA
-786 ALANLLSEADQHNL
+786 ALATLISEASQTDLQH
-800 KQLALDLVEENIQS
+800 LALDLIKENIQS
-814 AATTG
+814 AATTR

>member
-1 MAGSSRPNG
+1 MAGSSRPRG
-10 SVYRVINRKLLQLF
+10 SIYRVINQQLLHLF
-24 KLWLRPTFINH
+24 RLWLRPTFINH
-35 EQAALA
+35 EQTALA
-41 LTQHGQPVNV
+41 LAQHAIPTNV
-51 RYILDTD
+51 RYILDSD

-63 LLLELGCAASGLP
+63 LLLELGCEASRLP
-76 EPLTLDPHGPNAYF
+76 EPLTLDPNAPNAYF
-90 CLTHREGFW
+90 CLNHREGFW

-107 ARPTSLKVAPAGDAE
+107 ARSTSLKVDPAIGDELAT
-122 VARHLIPVS
+122 RLIPVS
-131 IYWGHQPDRALSMW
+131 IYWGHQPDRALSLW
-145 KALLS
+145 KVLLS

-160 KILSIALTRR
+160 KILCIALTRR
-170 HILVHFGNPLDVDAL
+170 HILVHFGDPLDVDEL
-185 THDLSTT
+185 TNDLPSA

-202 LRSHFKNQK
+202 LRRHFKSQK

-232 PTVDAAIATVAEARE
+232 PAVDAAIMTVAEASER
-247 LPKHRVAAQAYRYA
+247 PRHRVAAQAYRYA

-347 LGPLLRRAGAFF
+347 VGPLLRRAGAFF

-402 LAPRPGMINMT
+402 LTPRPGMINMT
-413 LKGYYR
+413 LRGYYR
-419 DHQRDIQFIPVYFS
+419 DHHRDIQFVPVYFS

-456 LLDLLGV
+456 LRDLFGV

-479 EPISLGNFL
+479 EPISLEQFL
-488 SERVQSNF
+488 SMRVDSDL
-496 EMIEPDVH
+496 EMIEPDKH
-504 KALCRDLGH
+504 KAICRELGH
-513 RIVQEI
+513 HIVQGI

-532 TLFVHAGDLE
+532 TLFVHAGHLE
-542 IPEATLRRHFRF
+542 IPEERLRRQLRF
-554 LLTLIDADK
+554 LTTLIEADQI
-563 TSSIFNQSDAQ
+563 SSIFDQSDAQ

-586 RHLRNGEPVITITP
+586 RQLRDGEPMITITP

-607 YYSNSVTHLL
+607 YYSNSVTHLF
-617 VLPSLIATGLIQRPT
+617 VLPSLIANRLIQEPMI
-632 VDAEPFAAQ
+632 DPEPFSDQ
-641 LQALAPVL
+641 LTVLAPLL
-649 DAIYYCKIAPTAER
+649 DAICFSKLAPSAER
-663 INEMLA
+663 INELLEIFDYKTEGQQVPSARVDSPLA
-669 IFNNTTERPKALPAQ
+669 S
-684 VDTTLALDLNQIAR
+684 DLIQIAG
-698 IIAPTLNQ
+698 IIEPALKQ

-720 LDDLVL
+720 LDDLAT
-726 INARI
+726 INERI
-731 DALTIKTTTFN
+731 KTLTITTTAFN
-742 PAELI
+742 PEDLI
-747 MPESLIQ
+747 LTERLIQ
-754 ALSQPQSTIATVNRS
+754 MLSQTQPINDRK
-769 NHARPTQD
+769 TQD
-777 TTTSTMLEA
+777 NANWIKPQA
-786 ALANLLSEADQHNL
+786 ALATLISEAES
-800 KQLALDLVEENIQS
+800 KRS
-814 AATTG
+814 AALGTRLD

>member
-1 MAGSSRPNG
+1 MAGSSRPRG
-10 SVYRVINRKLLQLF
+10 SIYRVINQQLLHLF
-24 KLWLRPTFINH
+24 RLWLRPTFINH
-35 EQAALA
+35 EQTALA
-41 LTQHGQPVNV
+41 LAQHAIPTNV
-51 RYILDTD
+51 RYILDSD

-63 LLLELGCAASGLP
+63 LLLEMGCEASRLP
-76 EPLTLDPHGPNAYF
+76 EPLTLDPNAPNAYF
-90 CLTHREGFW
+90 CLNHREGFW

-107 ARPTSLKVAPAGDAE
+107 ARSTSLKVDPAIGDELAT
-122 VARHLIPVS
+122 RLIPVS
-131 IYWGHQPDRALSMW
+131 IYWGHQPDRALSLW
-145 KALLS
+145 KVLLS

-160 KILSIALTRR
+160 KILCIALTRR
-170 HILVHFGNPLDVDAL
+170 HILVHFGDPLDVDEL
-185 THDLSTT
+185 TNDLPS
-192 ALKTKRIHRL
+192 AAHKTKRIQRL
-202 LRSHFKNQK
+202 LRRHFKSQK

-232 PTVDAAIATVAEARE
+232 PAVDAAIMTVAEASER
-247 LPKHRVAAQAYRYA
+247 PRHRVAAQAYRYA

-347 LGPLLRRAGAFF
+347 VGPLLRRAGAFF

-391 VEGGRSRTGGM
+391 IEGGRSRTGGM
-402 LAPRPGMINMT
+402 LTPRPGMINMT
-413 LKGYYR
+413 LRGYYR
-419 DHQRDIQFIPVYFS
+419 DHHRDIQFVPVYFS

-456 LLDLLGV
+456 LRDLFGV

-479 EPISLGNFL
+479 EPISLEQFL
-488 SERVQSNF
+488 SMRVDSDL
-496 EMIEPDVH
+496 EMIEPDKH
-504 KALCRDLGH
+504 KAICRELGH
-513 RIVQEI
+513 HIVQGI

-532 TLFVHAGDLE
+532 TLFVHAGHLE
-542 IPEATLRRHFRF
+542 IPEERLRRQLRF
-554 LLTLIDADK
+554 LTTLIEADQI
-563 TSSIFNQSDAQ
+563 SSIFDQSDAQ

-586 RHLRNGEPVITITP
+586 RQLRDGEPMITITP

-607 YYSNSVTHLL
+607 YYSNSVTHLF
-617 VLPSLIATGLIQRPT
+617 VLPSLIANRLIQEPMI
-632 VDAEPFAAQ
+632 DPEPFFDQ
-641 LQALAPVL
+641 LKVLAPL
-649 DAIYYCKIAPTAER
+649 LNAICFSKLAPSAER
-663 INEMLA
+663 INELLEIFDYKTEDQQVPSARVDSPLA
-669 IFNNTTERPKALPAQ
+669 S
-684 VDTTLALDLNQIAR
+684 DLIQIAG
-698 IIAPTLNQ
+698 IIEPALKQ

-720 LDDLVL
+720 LDDLAT
-726 INARI
+726 INERI
-731 DALTIKTTTFN
+731 KTLTITTTAFN
-742 PAELI
+742 PEDLI
-747 MPESLIQ
+747 LTERLIQ
-754 ALSQPQSTIATVNRS
+754 MLSQTQPINDRKAQDNANWIKPQ
-769 NHARPTQD
+769 
-777 TTTSTMLEA
+777 A
-786 ALANLLSEADQHNL
+786 ALAILISEASQTDLQH
-800 KQLALDLVEENIQS
+800 LALDLIKENIQS

>member
-1 MAGSSRPNG
+1 MAGSSRPRG
-10 SVYRVINRKLLQLF
+10 SIYRVINQQLLHLF
-24 KLWLRPTFINH
+24 RLWLRPTFINH
-35 EQAALA
+35 EQTALA
-41 LTQHGQPVNV
+41 LAQHAIPTNV
-51 RYILDTD
+51 RYILDSD

-63 LLLELGCAASGLP
+63 LLLELGCKASRLP
-76 EPLTLDPHGPNAYF
+76 EPLTLDPNAPNAYF
-90 CLTHREGFW
+90 CLNHREGFW

-107 ARPTSLKVAPAGDAE
+107 ARSTSLKVDPAIGDELAT
-122 VARHLIPVS
+122 RLIPVS
-131 IYWGHQPDRALSMW
+131 IYWGHQPDRALSLW
-145 KALLS
+145 KVLLS

-160 KILSIALTRR
+160 KILCIALTRR
-170 HILVHFGNPLDVDAL
+170 HILVHFGDPLDVDEL
-185 THDLSTT
+185 TNDLPSA

-202 LRSHFKNQK
+202 LRRHFKSQK

-232 PTVDAAIATVAEARE
+232 PAVDAAIMTVAEASER
-247 LPKHRVAAQAYRYA
+247 PRHRVAAQAYRYA

-347 LGPLLRRAGAFF
+347 VGPLLRRAGAFF

-402 LAPRPGMINMT
+402 LTPRPGMINMT
-413 LKGYYR
+413 LRGYYR
-419 DHQRDIQFIPVYFS
+419 DHHRDIQFVPVYFS

-456 LLDLLGV
+456 LRDLFGV

-479 EPISLGNFL
+479 EPISLEQFL
-488 SERVQSNF
+488 SMRVDSDL
-496 EMIEPDVH
+496 EMIEPDKH
-504 KALCRDLGH
+504 KAICRELGH
-513 RIVQEI
+513 HIVQGI

-532 TLFVHAGDLE
+532 TLFVHAGHLE
-542 IPEATLRRHFRF
+542 IPEERLRRQLRF
-554 LLTLIDADK
+554 LTTLIEADQI
-563 TSSIFNQSDAQ
+563 SSIFDQSDAQ

-586 RHLRNGEPVITITP
+586 RQLRDGEPMITITP

-607 YYSNSVTHLL
+607 YYSNSVTHLF
-617 VLPSLIATGLIQRPT
+617 VLPSLIANRLIQEPMI
-632 VDAEPFAAQ
+632 DPEPFFDQ
-641 LQALAPVL
+641 LTVLAPLL
-649 DAIYYCKIAPTAER
+649 DAICFSKLAPSAER
-663 INEMLA
+663 INELLEIFDYKTEGQQVPSARVDSPLA
-669 IFNNTTERPKALPAQ
+669 S
-684 VDTTLALDLNQIAR
+684 DLIQIAG
-698 IIAPTLNQ
+698 IIEPALKQ

-720 LDDLVL
+720 LDDLAT
-726 INARI
+726 INERI
-731 DALTIKTTTFN
+731 KTLTITTTAFN
-742 PAELI
+742 PEDLI
-747 MPESLIQ
+747 LTERLIQ
-754 ALSQPQSTIATVNRS
+754 MLSQTQPINDRKAQDNANWIKPQ
-769 NHARPTQD
+769 
-777 TTTSTMLEA
+777 A
-786 ALANLLSEADQHNL
+786 ALAILISEASQTDLQH
-800 KQLALDLVEENIQS
+800 LALDLIKENIQS

>member
-1 MAGSSRPNG
+1 MAGSSRPRG
-10 SVYRVINRKLLQLF
+10 SIYRVINQQLLHLF
-24 KLWLRPTFINH
+24 RLWLRPTFINH
-35 EQAALA
+35 EQTALA
-41 LTQHGQPVNV
+41 LAQHAIPTNV
-51 RYILDTD
+51 RYILDSD

-63 LLLELGCAASGLP
+63 LLLELGCEASRLP
-76 EPLTLDPHGPNAYF
+76 EPLTLDPNAPNAYF
-90 CLTHREGFW
+90 CLNHREGFW

-107 ARPTSLKVAPAGDAE
+107 ARSTSLKVDPAIGDELAT
-122 VARHLIPVS
+122 RLIPVS
-131 IYWGHQPDRALSMW
+131 IYWGHQPDRALSLW
-145 KALLS
+145 KVLLS

-160 KILSIALTRR
+160 KILCIALTRR
-170 HILVHFGNPLDVDAL
+170 HILVHFGDPLDVDEL
-185 THDLSTT
+185 TNDLPSA

-202 LRSHFKNQK
+202 LRRHFKSQK

-232 PTVDAAIATVAEARE
+232 PAVDAAIMTLAEASER
-247 LPKHRVAAQAYRYA
+247 PRHRVAAQAYRYA

-347 LGPLLRRAGAFF
+347 VGPLLRRAGAFF

-402 LAPRPGMINMT
+402 LTPRPGMINMT
-413 LKGYYR
+413 LRGYYR
-419 DHQRDIQFIPVYFS
+419 DHHRDIQFVPVYFS

-456 LLDLLGV
+456 LRDLFGV

-479 EPISLGNFL
+479 EPISLEQFL
-488 SERVQSNF
+488 SMRVDSDL
-496 EMIEPDVH
+496 EMIEPDKH
-504 KALCRDLGH
+504 KAICRELGH
-513 RIVQEI
+513 HIVQGI

-532 TLFVHAGDLE
+532 TLFVHAGHLE
-542 IPEATLRRHFRF
+542 IPEERLRRQLRF
-554 LLTLIDADK
+554 LTTLIEADQI
-563 TSSIFNQSDAQ
+563 SSIFDQSDAQ

-586 RHLRNGEPVITITP
+586 RQLRDGEPMITITP

-607 YYSNSVTHLL
+607 YYSNSVTHLF
-617 VLPSLIATGLIQRPT
+617 VLPSLIANRLIQEPMI
-632 VDAEPFAAQ
+632 DPEPFFDQ
-641 LQALAPVL
+641 LTVLAPL
-649 DAIYYCKIAPTAER
+649 LNAICFSKLAPSAER
-663 INEMLA
+663 INELLEIFDYKTEDQQVSSARVDSPLA
-669 IFNNTTERPKALPAQ
+669 S
-684 VDTTLALDLNQIAR
+684 DLIQIAG
-698 IIAPTLNQ
+698 IIEPALKQ

-720 LDDLVL
+720 LDDLAT
-726 INARI
+726 INERI
-731 DALTIKTTTFN
+731 KTLTITTTAFN
-742 PAELI
+742 PEDLI
-747 MPESLIQ
+747 LTERLIQ
-754 ALSQPQSTIATVNRS
+754 MLSQTQPINDRKAQDNANWIKPQ
-769 NHARPTQD
+769 
-777 TTTSTMLEA
+777 A
-786 ALANLLSEADQHNL
+786 ALATLISEAGQNDLQH
-800 KQLALDLVEENIQS
+800 LALDLIKENIQS
-814 AATTG
+814 AATTR

>member
-1 MAGSSRPNG
+1 MAGSSRPRG
-10 SVYRVINRKLLQLF
+10 SIYRVINQQLLHLF
-24 KLWLRPTFINH
+24 RLWLRPTFINH
-35 EQAALA
+35 EQTALA
-41 LTQHGQPVNV
+41 LAQHAIPTNV
-51 RYILDTD
+51 RYILDSD

-63 LLLELGCAASGLP
+63 LLLELGCEASRLP
-76 EPLTLDPHGPNAYF
+76 EPLTLDPNAPNAYF
-90 CLTHREGFW
+90 CLNHREGFW

-107 ARPTSLKVAPAGDAE
+107 ARSTSLKVDPAIGDELAT
-122 VARHLIPVS
+122 RLIPVS
-131 IYWGHQPDRALSMW
+131 IYWGHQPDRALSLW
-145 KALLS
+145 KVLLS

-160 KILSIALTRR
+160 KILCIALTRR
-170 HILVHFGNPLDVDAL
+170 HILVHFGDPLDVDEL
-185 THDLSTT
+185 TNDLPSA

-202 LRSHFKNQK
+202 LRRHFKSQK

-232 PTVDAAIATVAEARE
+232 PAVDAAIMTLAEASER
-247 LPKHRVAAQAYRYA
+247 PRHRVAAQAYRYA

-347 LGPLLRRAGAFF
+347 VGPLLRRAGAFF

-402 LAPRPGMINMT
+402 LTPRPGMINMT
-413 LKGYYR
+413 LRGYYR
-419 DHQRDIQFIPVYFS
+419 DHHRDIQFVPVYFS

-456 LLDLLGV
+456 LRDLFGV

-479 EPISLGNFL
+479 EPISLEQFL
-488 SERVQSNF
+488 SMRVDSDL
-496 EMIEPDVH
+496 EMIEPDKH
-504 KALCRDLGH
+504 KAICRELGH
-513 RIVQEI
+513 HIVQGI

-532 TLFVHAGDLE
+532 TLFVHAGHLE
-542 IPEATLRRHFRF
+542 IPEERLRRQLRF
-554 LLTLIDADK
+554 LTTLIEADQI
-563 TSSIFNQSDAQ
+563 SSIFDQSDAQ

-586 RHLRNGEPVITITP
+586 RQLRDGEPMITITP

-607 YYSNSVTHLL
+607 YYSNSVTHLF
-617 VLPSLIATGLIQRPT
+617 VLPSLIANRLIQEPMI
-632 VDAEPFAAQ
+632 DPEPFFDQ
-641 LQALAPVL
+641 LTVLAPL
-649 DAIYYCKIAPTAER
+649 LNAICFSKLAPSAER
-663 INEMLA
+663 INELLEIFDYKTEGQQVPSVRVDSPLA
-669 IFNNTTERPKALPAQ
+669 S
-684 VDTTLALDLNQIAR
+684 DLIQIAG
-698 IIAPTLNQ
+698 IIEPALKQ

-720 LDDLVL
+720 LDDLAT
-726 INARI
+726 INERI
-731 DALTIKTTTFN
+731 KTLTITTTAFN
-742 PAELI
+742 PEDLI
-747 MPESLIQ
+747 LTERLIQ
-754 ALSQPQSTIATVNRS
+754 MLSQTQPINDRKAQDNANWIKPQ
-769 NHARPTQD
+769 
-777 TTTSTMLEA
+777 A
-786 ALANLLSEADQHNL
+786 ALATLISEAGQTDLQH
-800 KQLALDLVEENIQS
+800 LALDLIKENIQS
-814 AATTG
+814 AATTR

>member
-1 MAGSSRPNG
+1 MAGSSRPRG
-10 SVYRVINRKLLQLF
+10 SIYRVINQQLLHLF
-24 KLWLRPTFINH
+24 RLWLRPTFINH
-35 EQAALA
+35 EQTALA
-41 LTQHGQPVNV
+41 LAQHAIPTNV
-51 RYILDTD
+51 RYILDSD

-63 LLLELGCAASGLP
+63 LLLELGCEASRLP
-76 EPLTLDPHGPNAYF
+76 EPLTLDPNAPNAYF
-90 CLTHREGFW
+90 CLNHREGFW

-107 ARPTSLKVAPAGDAE
+107 ARSTSLKVDPAIGDELAT
-122 VARHLIPVS
+122 RLIPVS
-131 IYWGHQPDRALSMW
+131 IYWGHQPDRALSLW
-145 KALLS
+145 KVLLS

-160 KILSIALTRR
+160 KILCIALTRR
-170 HILVHFGNPLDVDAL
+170 HILVHFGDPLDVDEL
-185 THDLSTT
+185 TNDLPSA

-202 LRSHFKNQK
+202 LRRHFKSQK

-232 PTVDAAIATVAEARE
+232 PAVDAAIMTVAEASER
-247 LPKHRVAAQAYRYA
+247 PRHRVAAQAYRYA

-347 LGPLLRRAGAFF
+347 VGPLLRRAGAFF

-402 LAPRPGMINMT
+402 LTPRPGMINMT
-413 LKGYYR
+413 LRGYYR
-419 DHQRDIQFIPVYFS
+419 DHHRDIQFVPVYFS

-456 LLDLLGV
+456 LRDLFGV

-479 EPISLGNFL
+479 EPISLEQFL
-488 SERVQSNF
+488 SMRVDSDL
-496 EMIEPDVH
+496 EMIEPDKH
-504 KALCRDLGH
+504 KAICRELGH
-513 RIVQEI
+513 HIVQGI

-532 TLFVHAGDLE
+532 TLFVHAGHLE
-542 IPEATLRRHFRF
+542 IPEERLRRQLRF
-554 LLTLIDADK
+554 LTTLIEADQI
-563 TSSIFNQSDAQ
+563 SSIFDQSDAQ

-586 RHLRNGEPVITITP
+586 RQLRDGEPMITITP

-607 YYSNSVTHLL
+607 YYSNSVTHLF
-617 VLPSLIATGLIQRPT
+617 VLPSLIANRLIQEPMI
-632 VDAEPFAAQ
+632 DPEPFFDQ
-641 LQALAPVL
+641 LTVLAPL
-649 DAIYYCKIAPTAER
+649 LNAICFSKLAPSAER
-663 INEMLA
+663 INELLEIFDYKTEDQQVPSARVDSPLA
-669 IFNNTTERPKALPAQ
+669 S
-684 VDTTLALDLNQIAR
+684 DLIQIAG
-698 IIAPTLNQ
+698 IIEPALKQ

-720 LDDLVL
+720 LDDLAT
-726 INARI
+726 INERI
-731 DALTIKTTTFN
+731 KTLTIKTTAFN
-742 PAELI
+742 PEDLI
-747 MPESLIQ
+747 LTERLIQ
-754 ALSQPQSTIATVNRS
+754 MLSQTQPINDRRAQDNANWIKPQ
-769 NHARPTQD
+769 
-777 TTTSTMLEA
+777 A
-786 ALANLLSEADQHNL
+786 ALATLISEAGQNDLQH
-800 KQLALDLVEENIQS
+800 LALDLIKENIQS
-814 AATTG
+814 AATTR

>member
-1 MAGSSRPNG
+1 MAGSSRPRG
-10 SVYRVINRKLLQLF
+10 SIYRVINQQLLHLF
-24 KLWLRPTFINH
+24 RLWLRPTFINH
-35 EQAALA
+35 EQTALA
-41 LTQHGQPVNV
+41 LAQHAIPTNV
-51 RYILDTD
+51 RYILDSD

-63 LLLELGCAASGLP
+63 LLLELGCKASRLP
-76 EPLTLDPHGPNAYF
+76 EPLTLDPNAPNAYF
-90 CLTHREGFW
+90 CLNHREGFW

-107 ARPTSLKVAPAGDAE
+107 ARSTSLKVDPAIGDELAT
-122 VARHLIPVS
+122 RLIPVS
-131 IYWGHQPDRALSMW
+131 IYWGHQPDRALSLW
-145 KALLS
+145 KVLLS

-160 KILSIALTRR
+160 KILCIALTRR
-170 HILVHFGNPLDVDAL
+170 HILVHFGDPLDVDEL
-185 THDLSTT
+185 TNDLPSA

-202 LRSHFKNQK
+202 LRRHFKSQK

-232 PTVDAAIATVAEARE
+232 PAVDAAIMTVAEASER
-247 LPKHRVAAQAYRYA
+247 PRHRVAAQAYRYA

-347 LGPLLRRAGAFF
+347 VGPLLRRAGAFF

-402 LAPRPGMINMT
+402 LTPRPGMINMT
-413 LKGYYR
+413 LRGYYR
-419 DHQRDIQFIPVYFS
+419 DHHRDIQFVPVYFS

-456 LLDLLGV
+456 LRDLFGV

-479 EPISLGNFL
+479 EPISLEQFL
-488 SERVQSNF
+488 SMRVDSDL
-496 EMIEPDVH
+496 EMIEPDKH
-504 KALCRDLGH
+504 KAICRELGH
-513 RIVQEI
+513 HIVQGI

-532 TLFVHAGDLE
+532 TLFVHAGHLE
-542 IPEATLRRHFRF
+542 IPEERLRRQLRF
-554 LLTLIDADK
+554 LTTLIEADQI
-563 TSSIFNQSDAQ
+563 SSIFDQSDAQ

-586 RHLRNGEPVITITP
+586 RQLRDGEPMITITP

-607 YYSNSVTHLL
+607 YYSNSVTHLF
-617 VLPSLIATGLIQRPT
+617 VLPSLIANRLIQEPMI
-632 VDAEPFAAQ
+632 DPEPFFDQ
-641 LQALAPVL
+641 LTVLAPL
-649 DAIYYCKIAPTAER
+649 LNAICFSKLAPSAER
-663 INEMLA
+663 INELLEIFDYKTEGQQVPSARVDSPLA
-669 IFNNTTERPKALPAQ
+669 S
-684 VDTTLALDLNQIAR
+684 DLIQIAG
-698 IIAPTLNQ
+698 IIEPALKQ

-720 LDDLVL
+720 LDDLAT
-726 INARI
+726 INERI
-731 DALTIKTTTFN
+731 KTLTITTTAFN
-742 PAELI
+742 PEDLILAER
-747 MPESLIQ
+747 LIQ
-754 ALSQPQSTIATVNRS
+754 MLSQTQPINDRK
-769 NHARPTQD
+769 TQD
-777 TTTSTMLEA
+777 NATWIKPQA
-786 ALANLLSEADQHNL
+786 ALATLISEADQNDLQH
-800 KQLALDLVEENIQS
+800 LALDLIKENIQS

>member
-1 MAGSSRPNG
+1 MAGSSRPRG
-10 SVYRVINRKLLQLF
+10 SIYRVINQQLLHLF
-24 KLWLRPTFINH
+24 RLWLRPTFINH
-35 EQAALA
+35 EQTALA
-41 LTQHGQPVNV
+41 LAQHAIPTNV
-51 RYILDTD
+51 RYILDSD

-63 LLLELGCAASGLP
+63 LLLELGCEASRLP
-76 EPLTLDPHGPNAYF
+76 EPLTLDPNAPNAYF
-90 CLTHREGFW
+90 CLNHREGFW

-107 ARPTSLKVAPAGDAE
+107 ARSTSLKVDPAIGDELAT
-122 VARHLIPVS
+122 RLIPVS
-131 IYWGHQPDRALSMW
+131 IYWGHQPDRALSLW
-145 KALLS
+145 KVLLS

-160 KILSIALTRR
+160 KILCIALTRR
-170 HILVHFGNPLDVDAL
+170 HILVHFGDPLDVDEL
-185 THDLSTT
+185 TNDLPSA

-202 LRSHFKNQK
+202 LRRHFKSQK

-232 PTVDAAIATVAEARE
+232 PAVDAAIMTVAEASER
-247 LPKHRVAAQAYRYA
+247 PRHRVAAQAYRYA

-347 LGPLLRRAGAFF
+347 VGPLLRRAGAFF

-402 LAPRPGMINMT
+402 LTPRPGMINMT
-413 LKGYYR
+413 LRGYYR
-419 DHQRDIQFIPVYFS
+419 DHHRDIQFVPVYFS

-456 LLDLLGV
+456 LRDLFGV

-479 EPISLGNFL
+479 EPISLEQFL
-488 SERVQSNF
+488 SMRVDSDL
-496 EMIEPDVH
+496 EMIEPDKH
-504 KALCRDLGH
+504 KAICRELGH
-513 RIVQEI
+513 HIVQGI

-532 TLFVHAGDLE
+532 TLFVHAGHLE
-542 IPEATLRRHFRF
+542 IPEERLRRQLRF
-554 LLTLIDADK
+554 LTTLIEADQI
-563 TSSIFNQSDAQ
+563 SSIFDQSDAQ

-586 RHLRNGEPVITITP
+586 RQLRDGEPMITITP

-607 YYSNSVTHLL
+607 YYSNSVTHLF
-617 VLPSLIATGLIQRPT
+617 VLPSLIANRLIQEPMI
-632 VDAEPFAAQ
+632 DPEPFFDQ
-641 LQALAPVL
+641 LTVLAPLL
-649 DAIYYCKIAPTAER
+649 DAICFSKLAPSAER
-663 INEMLA
+663 IYELLEIFDYKTEGQQVSSARVDSPLA
-669 IFNNTTERPKALPAQ
+669 S
-684 VDTTLALDLNQIAR
+684 DLIQIAG
-698 IIAPTLNQ
+698 IIEPALKQ

-720 LDDLVL
+720 LDDLAT
-726 INARI
+726 INERI
-731 DALTIKTTTFN
+731 KTLTITTTAFN
-742 PAELI
+742 PEDLI
-747 MPESLIQ
+747 LTERLIQ
-754 ALSQPQSTIATVNRS
+754 MLSQTQPINDRKAQDNANWIKPQ
-769 NHARPTQD
+769 
-777 TTTSTMLEA
+777 A
-786 ALANLLSEADQHNL
+786 ALATLISEASQTDLQH
-800 KQLALDLVEENIQS
+800 LALDLIKENIQS
-814 AATTG
+814 AATTR

>member
-1 MAGSSRPNG
+1 MAGSSRPRG
-10 SVYRVINRKLLQLF
+10 SIYRVINQQLLHLF
-24 KLWLRPTFINH
+24 RLWLRPTFINH
-35 EQAALA
+35 EQTALA
-41 LTQHGQPVNV
+41 LAQHAIPTNV
-51 RYILDTD
+51 RYILDSD

-63 LLLELGCAASGLP
+63 LLLELGCEASRLP
-76 EPLTLDPHGPNAYF
+76 EPLTLDPNAPNAYF
-90 CLTHREGFW
+90 CLNHREGFW

-107 ARPTSLKVAPAGDAE
+107 ARSTSLKVDPAIGDELATRL
-122 VARHLIPVS
+122 VPVS
-131 IYWGHQPDRALSMW
+131 IYWGHQPDRALSLW
-145 KALLS
+145 KVLLS

-160 KILSIALTRR
+160 KILCIALTRR
-170 HILVHFGNPLDVDAL
+170 HILVHFGDPLDVDEL
-185 THDLSTT
+185 TNDLPSA

-202 LRSHFKNQK
+202 LRRHFKSQK

-232 PTVDAAIATVAEARE
+232 PAVDAAIMTVAEASER
-247 LPKHRVAAQAYRYA
+247 PRHRVAAQAYRYA

-347 LGPLLRRAGAFF
+347 VGPLLRRAGAFF

-402 LAPRPGMINMT
+402 LTPRPGMINMT
-413 LKGYYR
+413 LRGYYR
-419 DHQRDIQFIPVYFS
+419 DHHRDIQFVPVYFS

-456 LLDLLGV
+456 LRDLFGV

-479 EPISLGNFL
+479 EPISLEQFL
-488 SERVQSNF
+488 SMRVDSDL
-496 EMIEPDVH
+496 EMIEPDKH
-504 KALCRDLGH
+504 KAICRELGH
-513 RIVQEI
+513 HIVQGI

-532 TLFVHAGDLE
+532 TLFVHAGHLE
-542 IPEATLRRHFRF
+542 IPEERLRRQLRF
-554 LLTLIDADK
+554 LTTLIEADQI
-563 TSSIFNQSDAQ
+563 SSIFDQSDAQ

-586 RHLRNGEPVITITP
+586 RQLRDGEPMITITP

-607 YYSNSVTHLL
+607 YYSNSVTHLF
-617 VLPSLIATGLIQRPT
+617 VLPSLIANRLIQEPMI
-632 VDAEPFAAQ
+632 DPEPFFDQ
-641 LQALAPVL
+641 LTVLAPLL
-649 DAIYYCKIAPTAER
+649 DAICFSKLAPSAER
-663 INEMLA
+663 IYELLEIFDYKTEDQQVSSARVDSPLA
-669 IFNNTTERPKALPAQ
+669 S
-684 VDTTLALDLNQIAR
+684 DLIQIAG
-698 IIAPTLNQ
+698 IIEPALKQ

-720 LDDLVL
+720 LDDLAT
-726 INARI
+726 INERI
-731 DALTIKTTTFN
+731 KTLTITTTAFN
-742 PAELI
+742 PEDLI
-747 MPESLIQ
+747 LTERLIQ
-754 ALSQPQSTIATVNRS
+754 MLSQTQPINDRKAQDNANWIKPQ
-769 NHARPTQD
+769 
-777 TTTSTMLEA
+777 A
-786 ALANLLSEADQHNL
+786 ALATLISEASQTDLQH
-800 KQLALDLVEENIQS
+800 LALDLIKENIQS
-814 AATTG
+814 AATTR

>member
-1 MAGSSRPNG
+1 MAGSSRPRG
-10 SVYRVINRKLLQLF
+10 SIYRVINQQLLHLF
-24 KLWLRPTFINH
+24 RLWLRPTFINH
-35 EQAALA
+35 EQTALA
-41 LTQHGQPVNV
+41 LAQHAIPTNV
-51 RYILDTD
+51 RYILDSD

-63 LLLELGCAASGLP
+63 LLLELGCEASRLP
-76 EPLTLDPHGPNAYF
+76 EPLTLDPNAPNAYF
-90 CLTHREGFW
+90 CLNHREGFW

-107 ARPTSLKVAPAGDAE
+107 ARSTSLKVDPAIGDELAT
-122 VARHLIPVS
+122 RLIPVS
-131 IYWGHQPDRALSMW
+131 IYWGHQPDRALSLW
-145 KALLS
+145 KVLLS

-160 KILSIALTRR
+160 KILCIALTRR
-170 HILVHFGNPLDVDAL
+170 HILVHFGDPLDVDEL
-185 THDLSTT
+185 TNDLPSA

-202 LRSHFKNQK
+202 LRRHFKSQK

-232 PTVDAAIATVAEARE
+232 PAVDAAIMTVAEASER
-247 LPKHRVAAQAYRYA
+247 PRHRVAAQAYRYA

-347 LGPLLRRAGAFF
+347 VGPLLRRAGAFF

-402 LAPRPGMINMT
+402 LTPRPGMINMT
-413 LKGYYR
+413 LRGYYR
-419 DHQRDIQFIPVYFS
+419 DHHRDIQFVPVYFS

-456 LLDLLGV
+456 LRDLFGV

-479 EPISLGNFL
+479 EPISLEQFL
-488 SERVQSNF
+488 SMRVDSDL
-496 EMIEPDVH
+496 EMIEPDKH
-504 KALCRDLGH
+504 KAICRELGH
-513 RIVQEI
+513 HIVQGI

-532 TLFVHAGDLE
+532 TLFVHAGHLE
-542 IPEATLRRHFRF
+542 IPEERLRRQLRF
-554 LLTLIDADK
+554 LTTLIEADQI
-563 TSSIFNQSDAQ
+563 SSIFDQSDAQ

-586 RHLRNGEPVITITP
+586 RQLRDGEPMITITP

-607 YYSNSVTHLL
+607 YYSNSVTHLF
-617 VLPSLIATGLIQRPT
+617 VLPSLIANRLIQEPMI
-632 VDAEPFAAQ
+632 DPEPFFDQ
-641 LQALAPVL
+641 LTVLAPLL
-649 DAIYYCKIAPTAER
+649 DAICFSKLAPSAER
-663 INEMLA
+663 IYELLEIFDYKTEGQQVSSARVDSPLA
-669 IFNNTTERPKALPAQ
+669 S
-684 VDTTLALDLNQIAR
+684 DLIQIAG
-698 IIAPTLNQ
+698 IIEPALKQ

-720 LDDLVL
+720 LDDLAT
-726 INARI
+726 INERI
-731 DALTIKTTTFN
+731 KTLTITTTAFN
-742 PAELI
+742 PEDLI
-747 MPESLIQ
+747 LTERLIQ
-754 ALSQPQSTIATVNRS
+754 MLSQTQPINDRKAQDNANWIKPQ
-769 NHARPTQD
+769 
-777 TTTSTMLEA
+777 A
-786 ALANLLSEADQHNL
+786 ALATLISEAGQTDLQH
-800 KQLALDLVEENIQS
+800 LALDLIKENIQS
-814 AATTG
+814 AATTR

>member
-1 MAGSSRPNG
+1 MAGSSRPRG
-10 SVYRVINRKLLQLF
+10 SIYRVINQQLLHLF
-24 KLWLRPTFINH
+24 RLWLRPTFINH
-35 EQAALA
+35 EQTALA
-41 LTQHGQPVNV
+41 LAQHAIPTNV
-51 RYILDTD
+51 RYILDSD

-63 LLLELGCAASGLP
+63 LLLELGCEASRLP
-76 EPLTLDPHGPNAYF
+76 EPLTLDPNAPNAYF
-90 CLTHREGFW
+90 CLNHREGFW

-107 ARPTSLKVAPAGDAE
+107 ARSTSLKVDPAIGDELATRL
-122 VARHLIPVS
+122 VPVS
-131 IYWGHQPDRALSMW
+131 IYWGHQPDRALSLW
-145 KALLS
+145 KVLLS

-160 KILSIALTRR
+160 KILCIALTRR
-170 HILVHFGNPLDVDAL
+170 HILVHFGDPLDVDEL
-185 THDLSTT
+185 TNDLPSA

-202 LRSHFKNQK
+202 LRRHFKSQK

-232 PTVDAAIATVAEARE
+232 PAVDAAIMTVAEASER
-247 LPKHRVAAQAYRYA
+247 PRHRVAAQAYRYA

-336 IAAGINLNLFL
+336 IAAGINLNLFIV
-347 LGPLLRRAGAFF
+347 GPLLRRAGAFF

-402 LAPRPGMINMT
+402 LTPRPGMINMT
-413 LKGYYR
+413 LRGYYR
-419 DHQRDIQFIPVYFS
+419 DHHRDIQFVPVYFS

-456 LLDLLGV
+456 LRDLFGV

-479 EPISLGNFL
+479 EPISLEQFL
-488 SERVQSNF
+488 SMRVDSDL
-496 EMIEPDVH
+496 EMIEPDKH
-504 KALCRDLGH
+504 KAICRELGH
-513 RIVQEI
+513 HIVQGI

-532 TLFVHAGDLE
+532 TLFVHAGHLE
-542 IPEATLRRHFRF
+542 IPEERLRRQLRF
-554 LLTLIDADK
+554 LTTLIEADQI
-563 TSSIFNQSDAQ
+563 SSIFDQSDAQ

-586 RHLRNGEPVITITP
+586 RQLRDGEPMITITP

-607 YYSNSVTHLL
+607 YYSNSVTHLF
-617 VLPSLIATGLIQRPT
+617 VLPSLIANRLIQEPMI
-632 VDAEPFAAQ
+632 DPEPFFDQ
-641 LQALAPVL
+641 LTVLAPL
-649 DAIYYCKIAPTAER
+649 LNAICFSKLAPSAER
-663 INEMLA
+663 INELLEIFDYKTEDQQVSSARVDSPLA
-669 IFNNTTERPKALPAQ
+669 S
-684 VDTTLALDLNQIAR
+684 DLIQIAG
-698 IIAPTLNQ
+698 IIEPALKQ

-720 LDDLVL
+720 LDDLAT
-726 INARI
+726 INERI
-731 DALTIKTTTFN
+731 KTLTITTTAFN
-742 PAELI
+742 PEDLI
-747 MPESLIQ
+747 LTERLIQ
-754 ALSQPQSTIATVNRS
+754 MLSQTQPINDRKAQDNANWIKPQ
-769 NHARPTQD
+769 
-777 TTTSTMLEA
+777 A
-786 ALANLLSEADQHNL
+786 ALATLISEASQTDLQH
-800 KQLALDLVEENIQS
+800 LALDLIKENIQS
-814 AATTG
+814 AATTR

>member
-1 MAGSSRPNG
+1 MAGSSRPRG
-10 SVYRVINRKLLQLF
+10 SIYRVINQQLLHLF
-24 KLWLRPTFINH
+24 RLWLRPTFINH
-35 EQAALA
+35 EQTALA
-41 LTQHGQPVNV
+41 LAQHAIPTNV
-51 RYILDTD
+51 RYILDSD

-63 LLLELGCAASGLP
+63 LLLELGCEASRLP
-76 EPLTLDPHGPNAYF
+76 EPLTLDPNAPNAYF
-90 CLTHREGFW
+90 CLNHREGFW

-107 ARPTSLKVAPAGDAE
+107 ARSTSLKVDPAIGDELATRL
-122 VARHLIPVS
+122 VPVS
-131 IYWGHQPDRALSMW
+131 IYWGHQPDRALSLW
-145 KALLS
+145 KVLLS

-160 KILSIALTRR
+160 KILCIALTRR
-170 HILVHFGNPLDVDAL
+170 HILVHFGDPLDVDEL
-185 THDLSTT
+185 TNDLPSA

-202 LRSHFKNQK
+202 LRRHFKSQK

-232 PTVDAAIATVAEARE
+232 PAVDAAIMTVAEASER
-247 LPKHRVAAQAYRYA
+247 PRHRVAAQAYRYA

-347 LGPLLRRAGAFF
+347 VGPLLRRAGAFF

-402 LAPRPGMINMT
+402 LTPRPGMINMT
-413 LKGYYR
+413 LRGYYR
-419 DHQRDIQFIPVYFS
+419 DHHRDIQFVPVYFS

-456 LLDLLGV
+456 LRDLFGV

-479 EPISLGNFL
+479 EPISLEQFL
-488 SERVQSNF
+488 SMRVDSDL
-496 EMIEPDVH
+496 EMIEPDKH
-504 KALCRDLGH
+504 KAICRELGH
-513 RIVQEI
+513 HIVQGI

-532 TLFVHAGDLE
+532 TLFVHAGHLE
-542 IPEATLRRHFRF
+542 IPEERLRRQLRF
-554 LLTLIDADK
+554 LTTLIEADQI
-563 TSSIFNQSDAQ
+563 SSIFDQSDAQ

-586 RHLRNGEPVITITP
+586 RQLRDGEPMITITP

-607 YYSNSVTHLL
+607 YYSNSVTHLF
-617 VLPSLIATGLIQRPT
+617 VLPSLIANRLIQEPMI
-632 VDAEPFAAQ
+632 DPEPFFDQ
-641 LQALAPVL
+641 LTVLAPLL
-649 DAIYYCKIAPTAER
+649 DAICFSKLAPSAGR
-663 INEMLA
+663 INELLEIFDYKTEGQQVPSVPVDSPLA
-669 IFNNTTERPKALPAQ
+669 S
-684 VDTTLALDLNQIAR
+684 DLIQIAG
-698 IIAPTLNQ
+698 IIEPALKQ

-720 LDDLVL
+720 LDDLAT
-726 INARI
+726 INERI
-731 DALTIKTTTFN
+731 KTLTITTTAFN
-742 PAELI
+742 PEDLI
-747 MPESLIQ
+747 LTERLIQ
-754 ALSQPQSTIATVNRS
+754 MLSQTQPINDRKAQDNANWIKPQ
-769 NHARPTQD
+769 
-777 TTTSTMLEA
+777 A
-786 ALANLLSEADQHNL
+786 ALATLISEASQTDLQH
-800 KQLALDLVEENIQS
+800 LALDLIKENIQS
-814 AATTG
+814 AATTR

>member
-1 MAGSSRPNG
+1 MAGSSRPRG
-10 SVYRVINRKLLQLF
+10 SIYRVINQQLLHLF
-24 KLWLRPTFINH
+24 RLWLRPTFINH
-35 EQAALA
+35 EQTALA
-41 LTQHGQPVNV
+41 LAQHAIPTNV
-51 RYILDTD
+51 RYILDSD

-63 LLLELGCAASGLP
+63 LLLELGCEASRLP
-76 EPLTLDPHGPNAYF
+76 EPLTLDPNAPNAYF
-90 CLTHREGFW
+90 CLNHREGFW

-107 ARPTSLKVAPAGDAE
+107 ARSTSLKVDPAIGDELAT
-122 VARHLIPVS
+122 RLIPVS
-131 IYWGHQPDRALSMW
+131 IYWGHQPDRALSLW
-145 KALLS
+145 KVLLS

-160 KILSIALTRR
+160 KILCIALTRR
-170 HILVHFGNPLDVDAL
+170 HILVHFGDPLDVDEL
-185 THDLSTT
+185 TNDLPSA

-202 LRSHFKNQK
+202 LRRHFKSQK

-232 PTVDAAIATVAEARE
+232 PAVDAAIMTVAEASER
-247 LPKHRVAAQAYRYA
+247 PRHRVAAQAYRYA

-347 LGPLLRRAGAFF
+347 VGPLLRRAGAFF

-402 LAPRPGMINMT
+402 LTPRPGMINMT
-413 LKGYYR
+413 LRGYYR
-419 DHQRDIQFIPVYFS
+419 DHHRDIQFVPVYFS

-456 LLDLLGV
+456 LRDLFGV

-479 EPISLGNFL
+479 EPISLEQFL
-488 SERVQSNF
+488 SMRVDSDL
-496 EMIEPDVH
+496 EMIEPDKH
-504 KALCRDLGH
+504 KAICRELGH
-513 RIVQEI
+513 HIVQGI

-532 TLFVHAGDLE
+532 TLFVHAGHLE
-542 IPEATLRRHFRF
+542 IPEERLRRQLRF
-554 LLTLIDADK
+554 LTTLIEADQI
-563 TSSIFNQSDAQ
+563 SSIFDQSDAQ

-586 RHLRNGEPVITITP
+586 RQLRDGEPMITITP

-607 YYSNSVTHLL
+607 YYSNSVTHLF
-617 VLPSLIATGLIQRPT
+617 VLPSLIANRLIQEPMI
-632 VDAEPFAAQ
+632 DPEPFFDQ
-641 LQALAPVL
+641 LKVLAPL
-649 DAIYYCKIAPTAER
+649 LNAICFSKLAPSAER
-663 INEMLA
+663 INELLEIFDYKTEDQQVSSARVDSPLA
-669 IFNNTTERPKALPAQ
+669 S
-684 VDTTLALDLNQIAR
+684 DLIQIAG
-698 IIAPTLNQ
+698 IIEPALKQ

-720 LDDLVL
+720 LDDLAT
-726 INARI
+726 INERI
-731 DALTIKTTTFN
+731 KTLTITTTAFN
-742 PAELI
+742 PEDLI
-747 MPESLIQ
+747 LTERLIQ
-754 ALSQPQSTIATVNRS
+754 MLSQTQPINDRKAQDNANWIKPQ
-769 NHARPTQD
+769 
-777 TTTSTMLEA
+777 A
-786 ALANLLSEADQHNL
+786 ALATLISEAGQTDLQH
-800 KQLALDLVEENIQS
+800 LALDLIKENIQS
-814 AATTG
+814 AATTR

>member
-1 MAGSSRPNG
+1 MAGSSRPRG
-10 SVYRVINRKLLQLF
+10 SIYRVINQQLLHLF
-24 KLWLRPTFINH
+24 RLWLRPTFINH
-35 EQAALA
+35 EQTALA
-41 LTQHGQPVNV
+41 LAQHAIPTNV
-51 RYILDTD
+51 RYILDSD

-63 LLLELGCAASGLP
+63 LLLELGCEASRLP
-76 EPLTLDPHGPNAYF
+76 EPLTLDPNAPNAYF
-90 CLTHREGFW
+90 CLNHREGFW

-107 ARPTSLKVAPAGDAE
+107 ARSTSLKVDPAIGDELAT
-122 VARHLIPVS
+122 RLIPVS
-131 IYWGHQPDRALSMW
+131 IYWGHQPDRALSLW
-145 KALLS
+145 KVLLS

-160 KILSIALTRR
+160 KILCIALTRR
-170 HILVHFGNPLDVDAL
+170 HILVHFGDPLDVDEL
-185 THDLSTT
+185 TNDLPSA

-202 LRSHFKNQK
+202 LRRHFKSQK

-232 PTVDAAIATVAEARE
+232 PAVDAAIMTVAEASER
-247 LPKHRVAAQAYRYA
+247 PRHRVAAQAYRYA

-347 LGPLLRRAGAFF
+347 VGPLLRRAGAFF

-402 LAPRPGMINMT
+402 LTPRPGMINMT
-413 LKGYYR
+413 LRGYYR
-419 DHQRDIQFIPVYFS
+419 DHHRDIQFVPVYFS

-456 LLDLLGV
+456 LRDLFGV

-479 EPISLGNFL
+479 EPISLEQFL
-488 SERVQSNF
+488 SMRVDSDL
-496 EMIEPDVH
+496 EMIEPDKH
-504 KALCRDLGH
+504 KAICRELGH
-513 RIVQEI
+513 HIVQGI

-532 TLFVHAGDLE
+532 TLFVHAGHLE
-542 IPEATLRRHFRF
+542 IPEERLRRQLRF
-554 LLTLIDADK
+554 LTTLIEADQI
-563 TSSIFNQSDAQ
+563 SSIFDQSDAQ

-586 RHLRNGEPVITITP
+586 RQLRDGEPMITITP

-607 YYSNSVTHLL
+607 YYSNSVTHLF
-617 VLPSLIATGLIQRPT
+617 VLPSLIANRLIQEPMI
-632 VDAEPFAAQ
+632 DPEPFFDQ
-641 LQALAPVL
+641 LTVLAPLL
-649 DAIYYCKIAPTAER
+649 DAICFSKLAPSAER
-663 INEMLA
+663 INELLEIFDYKTEGQQVSSARVDSPLA
-669 IFNNTTERPKALPAQ
+669 S
-684 VDTTLALDLNQIAR
+684 DLIQIAG
-698 IIAPTLNQ
+698 IIEPALKQ

-720 LDDLVL
+720 LDDLAT
-726 INARI
+726 INERI
-731 DALTIKTTTFN
+731 KTLTITTTAFN
-742 PAELI
+742 PEDLI
-747 MPESLIQ
+747 LTERLIQ
-754 ALSQPQSTIATVNRS
+754 MLSQTQPINDRK
-769 NHARPTQD
+769 TQD
-777 TTTSTMLEA
+777 NANWIKPQA
-786 ALANLLSEADQHNL
+786 ALATLISEAGQTDLQH
-800 KQLALDLVEENIQS
+800 LALDLIKENIQS
-814 AATTG
+814 AATTR

>member
-1 MAGSSRPNG
+1 MAGSSRPRG
-10 SVYRVINRKLLQLF
+10 SIYRVINQQLLHLF
-24 KLWLRPTFINH
+24 RLWLRPTFINH
-35 EQAALA
+35 EQTALA
-41 LTQHGQPVNV
+41 LAQHAIPTNV
-51 RYILDTD
+51 RYILDSD

-63 LLLELGCAASGLP
+63 LLLELGCEASRLP
-76 EPLTLDPHGPNAYF
+76 EPLTLDPNAPNAYF
-90 CLTHREGFW
+90 CLNHREGFW

-107 ARPTSLKVAPAGDAE
+107 ARSTSLKVDPAIGDELAT
-122 VARHLIPVS
+122 RLIPVS
-131 IYWGHQPDRALSMW
+131 IYWGHQPDRALSLW
-145 KALLS
+145 KVLLS

-160 KILSIALTRR
+160 KILCIALTRR
-170 HILVHFGNPLDVDAL
+170 HILVHFGDPLDVDEL
-185 THDLSTT
+185 TNDLPSA

-202 LRSHFKNQK
+202 LRRHFKSQK

-232 PTVDAAIATVAEARE
+232 PAVDAAIMTVAEASER
-247 LPKHRVAAQAYRYA
+247 PRHRVAAQAYRYA

-347 LGPLLRRAGAFF
+347 VGPLLRRAGAFF

-402 LAPRPGMINMT
+402 LTPRPGMINMT
-413 LKGYYR
+413 LRGYYR
-419 DHQRDIQFIPVYFS
+419 DHHRDIQFVPVYFS

-456 LLDLLGV
+456 LRDLFGV

-479 EPISLGNFL
+479 EPISLEQFL
-488 SERVQSNF
+488 SMRVDSDL
-496 EMIEPDVH
+496 EMIEPDKH
-504 KALCRDLGH
+504 KAICRELGH
-513 RIVQEI
+513 HIVQGI

-532 TLFVHAGDLE
+532 TLFVHAGHLE
-542 IPEATLRRHFRF
+542 IPEERLRRQLRF
-554 LLTLIDADK
+554 LTTLIEADQI
-563 TSSIFNQSDAQ
+563 SSIFDQSDAQ

-586 RHLRNGEPVITITP
+586 RQLRDGEPMITITP

-607 YYSNSVTHLL
+607 YYSNSVTHLF
-617 VLPSLIATGLIQRPT
+617 VLPSLIANRLIQEPMI
-632 VDAEPFAAQ
+632 DPEPFFDQ
-641 LQALAPVL
+641 LTVLAPL
-649 DAIYYCKIAPTAER
+649 LNAICFSKLAPSAER
-663 INEMLA
+663 INELLEIFDYKTEDQQVPSARVDSPLA
-669 IFNNTTERPKALPAQ
+669 S
-684 VDTTLALDLNQIAR
+684 DLIQIAG
-698 IIAPTLNQ
+698 IIEPALKQ

-720 LDDLVL
+720 LDDLAT
-726 INARI
+726 INERI
-731 DALTIKTTTFN
+731 KTLTITTTAFN
-742 PAELI
+742 PEDLI
-747 MPESLIQ
+747 LTERLIQ
-754 ALSQPQSTIATVNRS
+754 MLSQTQPINDRKAQDNANWIKPQ
-769 NHARPTQD
+769 
-777 TTTSTMLEA
+777 A
-786 ALANLLSEADQHNL
+786 ALATLISEAGQTDLQH
-800 KQLALDLVEENIQS
+800 LALDLIKENIQS
-814 AATTG
+814 AATTR

>member
-1 MAGSSRPNG
+1 MAGSSRPRG
-10 SVYRVINRKLLQLF
+10 SIYRVINQQLLHLF
-24 KLWLRPTFINH
+24 RLWLRPTFINH
-35 EQAALA
+35 EQTALA
-41 LTQHGQPVNV
+41 LAQHAIPTNV
-51 RYILDTD
+51 RYILDSD

-63 LLLELGCAASGLP
+63 LLLELGCEASRLP
-76 EPLTLDPHGPNAYF
+76 EPLTLDPNAPNAYF
-90 CLTHREGFW
+90 CLNHREGFW

-107 ARPTSLKVAPAGDAE
+107 ARSTSLKVDPAIGDELAT
-122 VARHLIPVS
+122 RLIPVS
-131 IYWGHQPDRALSMW
+131 IYWGHQPDRALSLW
-145 KALLS
+145 KVLLS

-160 KILSIALTRR
+160 KILCIALTRR
-170 HILVHFGNPLDVDAL
+170 HILVHFGDPLDVDEL
-185 THDLSTT
+185 TNDLPSA

-202 LRSHFKNQK
+202 LRRHFKSQK

-232 PTVDAAIATVAEARE
+232 PAVDTAIMTVAEASER
-247 LPKHRVAAQAYRYA
+247 PRHRVAAQAYRYA

-301 VSDNAEIVYVP
+301 VSDSTEIVYVP

-347 LGPLLRRAGAFF
+347 VGPLLRRAGAFF

-402 LAPRPGMINMT
+402 LTPRPGMINMT
-413 LKGYYR
+413 LRGYYR
-419 DHQRDIQFIPVYFS
+419 DHHRDIQFVPVYFS

-456 LLDLLGV
+456 LRDLFGV

-479 EPISLGNFL
+479 EPISLEQFL
-488 SERVQSNF
+488 SMRVDSDL
-496 EMIEPDVH
+496 EMIEPDKH
-504 KALCRDLGH
+504 KAICRELGH
-513 RIVQEI
+513 HIVQGI

-532 TLFVHAGDLE
+532 TLFVHAGHLE
-542 IPEATLRRHFRF
+542 IPEERLRRQLRF
-554 LLTLIDADK
+554 LTTLIEADQI
-563 TSSIFNQSDAQ
+563 SSIFDQSDAQ

-586 RHLRNGEPVITITP
+586 RQLRDGEPMITITP

-607 YYSNSVTHLL
+607 YYSNSVTHLF
-617 VLPSLIATGLIQRPT
+617 VLPSLIANRLIQEPMI
-632 VDAEPFAAQ
+632 DPEPFANQ
-641 LQALAPVL
+641 LTVLAPLL
-649 DAIYYCKIAPTAER
+649 DAICFSKLAPSAGR
-663 INEMLA
+663 INELLEIFDYKTEGQQVPSVRVDSPLA
-669 IFNNTTERPKALPAQ
+669 S
-684 VDTTLALDLNQIAR
+684 DLIQIAG
-698 IIAPTLNQ
+698 IIEPALKQ

-720 LDDLVL
+720 LDDLAT
-726 INARI
+726 INERI
-731 DALTIKTTTFN
+731 KTLTITTTAFN
-742 PAELI
+742 PEDLI
-747 MPESLIQ
+747 LTERLIQ
-754 ALSQPQSTIATVNRS
+754 MLSQTQPINDRKAQDNANWIKPQ
-769 NHARPTQD
+769 
-777 TTTSTMLEA
+777 A
-786 ALANLLSEADQHNL
+786 ALATLISEAGQNDLQH
-800 KQLALDLVEENIQS
+800 LALDLIKENIQS
-814 AATTG
+814 AATTR

>member
-1 MAGSSRPNG
+1 MAGSSRPRG
-10 SVYRVINRKLLQLF
+10 SIYRVINQQLLHLF
-24 KLWLRPTFINH
+24 RLWLRPTFINH
-35 EQAALA
+35 EQTALA
-41 LTQHGQPVNV
+41 LAQHAIPTNV
-51 RYILDTD
+51 RYILDSD

-63 LLLELGCAASGLP
+63 LLLELGCEASRLP
-76 EPLTLDPHGPNAYF
+76 EPLTLDPNAPNAYF
-90 CLTHREGFW
+90 CLNHREGFW

-107 ARPTSLKVAPAGDAE
+107 ARSTSLKVDPAIGDELAT
-122 VARHLIPVS
+122 RLIPVS
-131 IYWGHQPDRALSMW
+131 IYWGHQPDRALSLW
-145 KALLS
+145 KVLLS

-160 KILSIALTRR
+160 KILCIALTRR
-170 HILVHFGNPLDVDAL
+170 HILVHFGDPLDVDEL
-185 THDLSTT
+185 TNDLPSA

-202 LRSHFKNQK
+202 LRRHFKSQK

-232 PTVDAAIATVAEARE
+232 PAVDAAIMTVAEASER
-247 LPKHRVAAQAYRYA
+247 PRHRVAAQAYRYA

-347 LGPLLRRAGAFF
+347 VGPLLRRAGAFF

-402 LAPRPGMINMT
+402 LTPRPGMINMT
-413 LKGYYR
+413 LRGYYR
-419 DHQRDIQFIPVYFS
+419 DHHRDIQFVPVYFS

-456 LLDLLGV
+456 LRDLFGV

-479 EPISLGNFL
+479 EPISLEQFL
-488 SERVQSNF
+488 SMRVDSDL
-496 EMIEPDVH
+496 EMIEPDKH
-504 KALCRDLGH
+504 KAICRELGH
-513 RIVQEI
+513 HIVQGI

-532 TLFVHAGDLE
+532 TLFVHAGHLE
-542 IPEATLRRHFRF
+542 IPEERLRRQLRF
-554 LLTLIDADK
+554 LTTLIEADQI
-563 TSSIFNQSDAQ
+563 SSIFDQSDAQ

-586 RHLRNGEPVITITP
+586 RQLRDGEPMITITP

-607 YYSNSVTHLL
+607 YYSNSVTHLF
-617 VLPSLIATGLIQRPT
+617 VLPSLIANRLIQEPMI
-632 VDAEPFAAQ
+632 DPEPFFDQ
-641 LQALAPVL
+641 LTVLAPL
-649 DAIYYCKIAPTAER
+649 LNAICFSKLAPSAER
-663 INEMLA
+663 INELLEIFDYKTEDQQVSSARVDSPLA
-669 IFNNTTERPKALPAQ
+669 S
-684 VDTTLALDLNQIAR
+684 DLIQIAG
-698 IIAPTLNQ
+698 IIEPALKQ

-720 LDDLVL
+720 LDDLAT
-726 INARI
+726 INERI
-731 DALTIKTTTFN
+731 KTLTITTTAFN
-742 PAELI
+742 PEDLI
-747 MPESLIQ
+747 LTERLIQ
-754 ALSQPQSTIATVNRS
+754 MLSQTQPINDRKAQDNANWIKPQ
-769 NHARPTQD
+769 
-777 TTTSTMLEA
+777 A
-786 ALANLLSEADQHNL
+786 ALATLISEAGQNDLQH
-800 KQLALDLVEENIQS
+800 LALDLIKENIQS
-814 AATTG
+814 AATTR

>member
-1 MAGSSRPNG
+1 MAGSSRPRG
-10 SVYRVINRKLLQLF
+10 SIYRVINQQLLHLF
-24 KLWLRPTFINH
+24 RLWLRPTFINH
-35 EQAALA
+35 EQTALA
-41 LTQHGQPVNV
+41 LAQHAIPTNV
-51 RYILDTD
+51 RYILDSD

-63 LLLELGCAASGLP
+63 LLLELGCEASRLP
-76 EPLTLDPHGPNAYF
+76 EPLTLDPNAPNAYF
-90 CLTHREGFW
+90 CLNHREGFW

-107 ARPTSLKVAPAGDAE
+107 ARSTSLKVDPAIGDELAT
-122 VARHLIPVS
+122 RLIPVS
-131 IYWGHQPDRALSMW
+131 IYWGHQPDRALSLW
-145 KALLS
+145 KVLLS

-160 KILSIALTRR
+160 KILCIALTRR
-170 HILVHFGNPLDVDAL
+170 HILVHFGDPLDVDEL
-185 THDLSTT
+185 TNDLPSA

-202 LRSHFKNQK
+202 LRRHFKSQK

-232 PTVDAAIATVAEARE
+232 PAVDAAIMTVAEASER
-247 LPKHRVAAQAYRYA
+247 PRHRVAAQAYRYA

-347 LGPLLRRAGAFF
+347 VGPLLRRAGAFF

-402 LAPRPGMINMT
+402 LTPRPGMINMT
-413 LKGYYR
+413 LRGYYR
-419 DHQRDIQFIPVYFS
+419 DHHRDIQFVPVYFS

-456 LLDLLGV
+456 LRDLFGV

-479 EPISLGNFL
+479 EPISLEQFL
-488 SERVQSNF
+488 SMRVDSDL
-496 EMIEPDVH
+496 EMIEPDKH
-504 KALCRDLGH
+504 KAICRELGH
-513 RIVQEI
+513 HIVQGI

-532 TLFVHAGDLE
+532 TLFVHAGHLE
-542 IPEATLRRHFRF
+542 IPEERLRRQLRF
-554 LLTLIDADK
+554 LTTLIEADQI
-563 TSSIFNQSDAQ
+563 SSIFDQSDAQ

-586 RHLRNGEPVITITP
+586 RQLRDGEPMITITP

-607 YYSNSVTHLL
+607 YYSNSVTHLF
-617 VLPSLIATGLIQRPT
+617 VLPSLIANRLIQEPMI
-632 VDAEPFAAQ
+632 DPEPFADQ
-641 LQALAPVL
+641 LTVLAPLL
-649 DAIYYCKIAPTAER
+649 DEICFSKLAPSAER
-663 INEMLA
+663 INELLEIFDYKTEGQQVPSARVDSPLA
-669 IFNNTTERPKALPAQ
+669 S
-684 VDTTLALDLNQIAR
+684 DLIQIAG
-698 IIAPTLNQ
+698 IIEPALKQ

-720 LDDLVL
+720 LDDLAT
-726 INARI
+726 INERI
-731 DALTIKTTTFN
+731 KTLTITTTAFN
-742 PAELI
+742 PEDLI
-747 MPESLIQ
+747 LTERLIQ
-754 ALSQPQSTIATVNRS
+754 MLSQTQPINDRKAQDNANWIKPQ
-769 NHARPTQD
+769 
-777 TTTSTMLEA
+777 A
-786 ALANLLSEADQHNL
+786 ALATLISEAGQNDLQH
-800 KQLALDLVEENIQS
+800 LALDLIKENIQS

>member
-1 MAGSSRPNG
+1 MAGSSRPRG
-10 SVYRVINRKLLQLF
+10 SIYRVINQQLLHLF
-24 KLWLRPTFINH
+24 RLWLRPTFINH
-35 EQAALA
+35 EQTALA
-41 LTQHGQPVNV
+41 LAQHAIPTNV
-51 RYILDTD
+51 RYILDSD

-63 LLLELGCAASGLP
+63 LLLELGCEASRLP
-76 EPLTLDPHGPNAYF
+76 EPLTLDPNAPNAYF
-90 CLTHREGFW
+90 CLNHREGFW

-107 ARPTSLKVAPAGDAE
+107 ARSTSLKVDPAIGDELAT
-122 VARHLIPVS
+122 RLIPVS
-131 IYWGHQPDRALSMW
+131 IYWGHQPDRALSLW
-145 KALLS
+145 KVLLS

-160 KILSIALTRR
+160 KILCIALTRR
-170 HILVHFGNPLDVDAL
+170 HILVHFGDPLDVDEL
-185 THDLSTT
+185 TNDLPSA

-202 LRSHFKNQK
+202 LRRHFKSQK

-232 PTVDAAIATVAEARE
+232 PAVDAAIMTVAEASER
-247 LPKHRVAAQAYRYA
+247 PRHRVAAQAYRYA

-347 LGPLLRRAGAFF
+347 VGPLLRRAGAFF

-402 LAPRPGMINMT
+402 LTPRPGMINMT
-413 LKGYYR
+413 LRGYYR
-419 DHQRDIQFIPVYFS
+419 DHHRDIQFVPVYFS

-456 LLDLLGV
+456 LRDLFGV

-479 EPISLGNFL
+479 EPISLEQFL
-488 SERVQSNF
+488 SMRVDSDL
-496 EMIEPDVH
+496 EMIEPDKH
-504 KALCRDLGH
+504 KAICRELGH
-513 RIVQEI
+513 HIVQGI

-532 TLFVHAGDLE
+532 TLFVHAGHLE
-542 IPEATLRRHFRF
+542 IPEERLRRQLRF
-554 LLTLIDADK
+554 LTTLIEADQI
-563 TSSIFNQSDAQ
+563 SSIFDQSDAQ

-586 RHLRNGEPVITITP
+586 RQLRDGEPMITITP

-607 YYSNSVTHLL
+607 YYSNSVTHLF
-617 VLPSLIATGLIQRPT
+617 VLPSLIANRLIQEPMI
-632 VDAEPFAAQ
+632 DPEPFFDQ
-641 LQALAPVL
+641 LTVLAPLL
-649 DAIYYCKIAPTAER
+649 DAICFSKLAPSAGR
-663 INEMLA
+663 INELLEIFDYKTEGQQVPSVRVDSPLA
-669 IFNNTTERPKALPAQ
+669 S
-684 VDTTLALDLNQIAR
+684 DLIQIAG
-698 IIAPTLNQ
+698 IIEPALKQ

-720 LDDLVL
+720 LDDLAT
-726 INARI
+726 INER
-731 DALTIKTTTFN
+731 IKTLAITTTAFN
-742 PAELI
+742 PEDLI
-747 MPESLIQ
+747 LTERLIQ
-754 ALSQPQSTIATVNRS
+754 MLSQTQPINDRKAQDNANWIKPQ
-769 NHARPTQD
+769 
-777 TTTSTMLEA
+777 A
-786 ALANLLSEADQHNL
+786 ALATLISEAGQNDLQH
-800 KQLALDLVEENIQS
+800 LALDLIKENIQS

>member
-1 MAGSSRPNG
+1 MAGSSRPRG
-10 SVYRVINRKLLQLF
+10 SIYRVINQQLLHLF
-24 KLWLRPTFINH
+24 RLWLRPTFINH
-35 EQAALA
+35 EQTALA
-41 LTQHGQPVNV
+41 LAQHAIPTNV
-51 RYILDTD
+51 RYILDSD

-63 LLLELGCAASGLP
+63 LLLELGCEASRLP
-76 EPLTLDPHGPNAYF
+76 EPLTLDPNAPNAYF
-90 CLTHREGFW
+90 CLNHREGFW

-107 ARPTSLKVAPAGDAE
+107 ARSTSLKVDPAIGDELAT
-122 VARHLIPVS
+122 RLIPVS
-131 IYWGHQPDRALSMW
+131 IYWGHQPDRALSLW
-145 KALLS
+145 KVLLS

-160 KILSIALTRR
+160 KILCIALTRR
-170 HILVHFGNPLDVDAL
+170 HILVHFGDPLDVDEL
-185 THDLSTT
+185 TNDLPSA

-202 LRSHFKNQK
+202 LRRHFKSQK

-232 PTVDAAIATVAEARE
+232 PAVDAAIMTVAEASER
-247 LPKHRVAAQAYRYA
+247 PRHRVAAQAYRYA

-347 LGPLLRRAGAFF
+347 VGPLLRRAGAFF

-402 LAPRPGMINMT
+402 LTPRPGMINMT
-413 LKGYYR
+413 LRGYYR
-419 DHQRDIQFIPVYFS
+419 DHHRDIQFVPVYFS

-456 LLDLLGV
+456 LRDLFGV

-479 EPISLGNFL
+479 EPISLEQFL
-488 SERVQSNF
+488 SDRVDSDL
-496 EMIEPDVH
+496 EKIEPDKH
-504 KALCRDLGH
+504 KAICRELGH
-513 RIVQEI
+513 HIVQGI

-532 TLFVHAGDLE
+532 TLFVHAGHLE
-542 IPEATLRRHFRF
+542 IPEERLRRQLRF
-554 LLTLIDADK
+554 LTTLIEADQI
-563 TSSIFNQSDAQ
+563 SSIFDQSDAQ

-586 RHLRNGEPVITITP
+586 RQLRDGEPMITITP

-607 YYSNSVTHLL
+607 YYSNSVTHLF
-617 VLPSLIATGLIQRPT
+617 VLPSLIANRLIQEPMI
-632 VDAEPFAAQ
+632 DPEPFFDQ
-641 LQALAPVL
+641 LTVLAPL
-649 DAIYYCKIAPTAER
+649 LNAICFSKLAPSAER
-663 INEMLA
+663 INELLEIFDYKTEDQQVPSARVDSPLA
-669 IFNNTTERPKALPAQ
+669 S
-684 VDTTLALDLNQIAR
+684 DLIQIAG
-698 IIAPTLNQ
+698 IIEPALKQ

-720 LDDLVL
+720 LDDLAT
-726 INARI
+726 INERI
-731 DALTIKTTTFN
+731 KTLTITTTAFN
-742 PAELI
+742 PEDLI
-747 MPESLIQ
+747 LTERLIQ
-754 ALSQPQSTIATVNRS
+754 MLSQTQPINDRKAQDNANWIKPQ
-769 NHARPTQD
+769 
-777 TTTSTMLEA
+777 A
-786 ALANLLSEADQHNL
+786 ALAILISEASQTDLQH
-800 KQLALDLVEENIQS
+800 LALDLIKENIQS
-814 AATTG
+814 AATTR

>member
-1 MAGSSRPNG
+1 MAGSSRPRG
-10 SVYRVINRKLLQLF
+10 SIYRVINQQLLHLF
-24 KLWLRPTFINH
+24 RLWLRPTFINH
-35 EQAALA
+35 EQTALA
-41 LTQHGQPVNV
+41 LAQHAIPTNV
-51 RYILDTD
+51 RYILDSD

-63 LLLELGCAASGLP
+63 LLLELGCEASRLP
-76 EPLTLDPHGPNAYF
+76 EPLTLDPNAPNAYF
-90 CLTHREGFW
+90 CLNHREGFW

-107 ARPTSLKVAPAGDAE
+107 ARSTSLKVDPAIGDELAT
-122 VARHLIPVS
+122 RLIPVS
-131 IYWGHQPDRALSMW
+131 IYWGHQPDRALSLW
-145 KALLS
+145 KVLLS

-160 KILSIALTRR
+160 KILCIALTRR
-170 HILVHFGNPLDVDAL
+170 HILVHFGDPLDVDEL
-185 THDLSTT
+185 TNDLPSA

-202 LRSHFKNQK
+202 LRRHFKSQK

-232 PTVDAAIATVAEARE
+232 PAVDAAIMTVAEASER
-247 LPKHRVAAQAYRYA
+247 PRHRVAAQAYRYA

-347 LGPLLRRAGAFF
+347 VGPLLRRAGAFF

-456 LLDLLGV
+456 LRDLFGV

-479 EPISLGNFL
+479 EPISLEQFL
-488 SERVQSNF
+488 SMRVDSDL
-496 EMIEPDVH
+496 EMIEPDKH
-504 KALCRDLGH
+504 KAICRELGH
-513 RIVQEI
+513 HIVQGI

-532 TLFVHAGDLE
+532 TLFVHAGHLE
-542 IPEATLRRHFRF
+542 IPEERLRRQLRF
-554 LLTLIDADK
+554 LTTLIEADQI
-563 TSSIFNQSDAQ
+563 SSIFDQSDAQ

-586 RHLRNGEPVITITP
+586 RQLRDGEPMITITP

-607 YYSNSVTHLL
+607 YYSNSVTHLF
-617 VLPSLIATGLIQRPT
+617 VLPSLIANRLIQEPMI
-632 VDAEPFAAQ
+632 DPEPFFDQ
-641 LQALAPVL
+641 LTVLAPLL
-649 DAIYYCKIAPTAER
+649 DAICFSKLAPSAER
-663 INEMLA
+663 IYELLEIFDYKTEGQQVSSARVDSPLA
-669 IFNNTTERPKALPAQ
+669 S
-684 VDTTLALDLNQIAR
+684 DLIQIAG
-698 IIAPTLNQ
+698 IIEPALKQ

-720 LDDLVL
+720 LDDLAT
-726 INARI
+726 INERI
-731 DALTIKTTTFN
+731 KTLTITTTAFN
-742 PAELI
+742 PEDLI
-747 MPESLIQ
+747 LTERLIQ
-754 ALSQPQSTIATVNRS
+754 MLSQTQPINDRKAQDNANWIKPQ
-769 NHARPTQD
+769 
-777 TTTSTMLEA
+777 A
-786 ALANLLSEADQHNL
+786 ALATLISEASQTDLQH
-800 KQLALDLVEENIQS
+800 LALDLIKENIQS
-814 AATTG
+814 AATTR

>member
-1 MAGSSRPNG
+1 MAGSSRPRG
-10 SVYRVINRKLLQLF
+10 SIYRVINQQLLHLF
-24 KLWLRPTFINH
+24 RLWLRPTFINH
-35 EQAALA
+35 EQTALA
-41 LTQHGQPVNV
+41 LAQHAIPTNV
-51 RYILDTD
+51 RYILDSD

-63 LLLELGCAASGLP
+63 LLLELGCEASRLP
-76 EPLTLDPHGPNAYF
+76 EPLTLDPNAPIAYF
-90 CLTHREGFW
+90 CLNHREGFW

-107 ARPTSLKVAPAGDAE
+107 ARSTSLKVDPAIGDELATRL
-122 VARHLIPVS
+122 VPVS
-131 IYWGHQPDRALSMW
+131 IYWGHQPDRALSLW
-145 KALLS
+145 KVLLS

-160 KILSIALTRR
+160 KILCIALTRR
-170 HILVHFGNPLDVDAL
+170 HILVHFGDPLDVDEL
-185 THDLSTT
+185 TNDLPSA

-202 LRSHFKNQK
+202 LRRHFKSQK

-232 PTVDAAIATVAEARE
+232 PAVDAAIMTVAEASER
-247 LPKHRVAAQAYRYA
+247 PRHRVAAQAYRYA

-347 LGPLLRRAGAFF
+347 VGPLLRRAGAFF

-402 LAPRPGMINMT
+402 LTPRPGMINMT
-413 LKGYYR
+413 LRGYYR
-419 DHQRDIQFIPVYFS
+419 DHHRDIQFVPVYFS

-456 LLDLLGV
+456 LRDLFGV

-479 EPISLGNFL
+479 EPISLEQFL
-488 SERVQSNF
+488 SMRVDSDL
-496 EMIEPDVH
+496 EMIEPDKH
-504 KALCRDLGH
+504 KAICRELGH
-513 RIVQEI
+513 HIVQGI

-532 TLFVHAGDLE
+532 TLFVHAGHLE
-542 IPEATLRRHFRF
+542 IPEERLRRQLRF
-554 LLTLIDADK
+554 LTTLIEADQI
-563 TSSIFNQSDAQ
+563 SSIFDQSDAQ

-586 RHLRNGEPVITITP
+586 RQLRDGEPMITITP

-607 YYSNSVTHLL
+607 YYSNSVTHLF
-617 VLPSLIATGLIQRPT
+617 VLPSLIANRLIQEPMI
-632 VDAEPFAAQ
+632 DPEPFFDQ
-641 LQALAPVL
+641 LTVLAPLL
-649 DAIYYCKIAPTAER
+649 DAICFSKLAPSAER
-663 INEMLA
+663 IYELLEIFDYKTEDQQVSSARVDRPLA
-669 IFNNTTERPKALPAQ
+669 S
-684 VDTTLALDLNQIAR
+684 DLIQIAG
-698 IIAPTLNQ
+698 IIEPALKQ

-720 LDDLVL
+720 LDDLAT
-726 INARI
+726 INERI
-731 DALTIKTTTFN
+731 KTLTITTTAFN
-742 PAELI
+742 PEDLI
-747 MPESLIQ
+747 LTERLIQ
-754 ALSQPQSTIATVNRS
+754 MLSQTQPINDRKAQDNANWIKPQ
-769 NHARPTQD
+769 
-777 TTTSTMLEA
+777 A
-786 ALANLLSEADQHNL
+786 ALATLISEASQTDLQH
-800 KQLALDLVEENIQS
+800 LALDLIKENIQS
-814 AATTG
+814 AATTR

>member
-1 MAGSSRPNG
+1 MAGSSRPRG
-10 SVYRVINRKLLQLF
+10 SIYRVINQQLLHLF
-24 KLWLRPTFINH
+24 RLWLRPTFINH
-35 EQAALA
+35 EQTALA
-41 LTQHGQPVNV
+41 LAQHAIPTNV
-51 RYILDTD
+51 RYILDSD

-63 LLLELGCAASGLP
+63 LLLELGCEASRLP
-76 EPLTLDPHGPNAYF
+76 EPLTLDPNAPNAYF
-90 CLTHREGFW
+90 CLNHREGFW

-107 ARPTSLKVAPAGDAE
+107 ARSTSLKVDPAIGYELAT
-122 VARHLIPVS
+122 RLIPVS
-131 IYWGHQPDRALSMW
+131 IYWGHQPDRALSLW
-145 KALLS
+145 KVLLS

-160 KILSIALTRR
+160 KILCIALTRR
-170 HILVHFGNPLDVDAL
+170 HILVHFGDPLDVDEL
-185 THDLSTT
+185 TNDLPSA

-202 LRSHFKNQK
+202 LRRHFKSQK

-232 PTVDAAIATVAEARE
+232 PAVDAAIMTVAEASER
-247 LPKHRVAAQAYRYA
+247 PRHRVAAQAYRYA

-347 LGPLLRRAGAFF
+347 VGPLLRRAGAFF

-402 LAPRPGMINMT
+402 LTPRPGMINMT
-413 LKGYYR
+413 LRGYYR
-419 DHQRDIQFIPVYFS
+419 DHHRDIQFVPVYFS

-456 LLDLLGV
+456 LRDLFGV

-479 EPISLGNFL
+479 EPISLEQFL
-488 SERVQSNF
+488 SMRVDSDL
-496 EMIEPDVH
+496 EMIEPDKH
-504 KALCRDLGH
+504 KAICRELGH
-513 RIVQEI
+513 HIVQGI

-532 TLFVHAGDLE
+532 TLFVHAGHLE
-542 IPEATLRRHFRF
+542 IPEERLRRQLRF
-554 LLTLIDADK
+554 LTTLIEADQI
-563 TSSIFNQSDAQ
+563 SSIFDQSDAQ

-586 RHLRNGEPVITITP
+586 RQLRDGEPMITITP

-607 YYSNSVTHLL
+607 YYSNSVTHLF
-617 VLPSLIATGLIQRPT
+617 VLPSLIANRLIQEPMI
-632 VDAEPFAAQ
+632 DPEPFFDQ
-641 LQALAPVL
+641 LTVLAPLL
-649 DAIYYCKIAPTAER
+649 DAICFSKLAPSAER
-663 INEMLA
+663 IYELLEIFDYKTEGQQVSSARVDSPLA
-669 IFNNTTERPKALPAQ
+669 S
-684 VDTTLALDLNQIAR
+684 DLIQIAG
-698 IIAPTLNQ
+698 IIEPALKQ

-720 LDDLVL
+720 LDDLAT
-726 INARI
+726 INERI
-731 DALTIKTTTFN
+731 KTLTITTTAFN
-742 PAELI
+742 PEDLI
-747 MPESLIQ
+747 LTERLIQ
-754 ALSQPQSTIATVNRS
+754 MLSQTQPINDRKAQDNANWIKPQ
-769 NHARPTQD
+769 
-777 TTTSTMLEA
+777 A
-786 ALANLLSEADQHNL
+786 ALATLISEASQTDLQH
-800 KQLALDLVEENIQS
+800 LALDLIKENIQS
-814 AATTG
+814 AATTR